1 MKRKITL
8 LILSIVMGSLAMIA
22 QNILDLSGKNPSL
35 KIKEYTIY
43 FKEYNKN
50 NFIIDAK
57 DSITISK
64 TVFAKNGN
72 EAKRA
77 EIKDGRKL
85 LTKKDSV
92 KKDISD
98 IIKISPKSILTITW
112 GQKTW
117 TFKMKGNEMN
127 SSNNKTN
134 QNVKTNEFQDGS
146 NSIWDIIIGIIIG
159 VVISAI
165 GFCWLKKYR
174 KTNSK
179 SKESTQKTTAEDKAL
194 TTEVKNE
201 KENASINQP
210 AKASDVQV
218 EEKNEEANKEN
229 PNDETW
235 ATNDINKIENA
246 LDEQIATIIKGYEI
260 DIFNEYSNRNSKIEK
275 LQEILSIYF
284 NLLNDKKHIS
294 KELCGSENA
303 DTQQILTKIKEL
315 KTVKTSSE
323 SNYNR
328 VIAISDIERL
338 IKADEIS
345 KSIYNDETNGEF
357 EAKIKQLLDK
367 LCKKVKESIDTKSV
381 DGRHEAQKYVIEQL
395 KINGFDSYFA
405 SNTPLKS
412 GLEKIKADIE
422 KSKSSMA
429 TSNSVNT
436 DDVTTNHSS
445 NFESFLEE
453 LHSQLP
459 EISDNIGTFD
469 DLVNVIKDLIKN
481 HLNVEKDTSISF
493 ENTEEISIAN
503 FLKEVGMQ
511 PTASQEDAI
520 KQIKDALVK
529 VNELDEICKQYG
541 TNKAKGLVD
550 AIKEHIY
557 KSIKG
562 QLESKNETKEIIAS
576 CHTTEGIVKELSDAY
591 IEVGIEKK
599 KLEEEQKEMT
609 TNLKEACANEGNSES
624 MEDSNMNKMFK
635 AYQDAVCQKIATEK
649 ANVETLQQKVS
660 SKQEIIDSNNKTFS
674 NMLSEMNEV
683 MKKDI
688 HDIQASI
695 AGSFIR
701 PCDMTLKPQCDENQ
715 SLLREAFKKFS
726 MKLQATEA
734 IGNYAELYHKVQDI
748 IEEDITNEYG
758 LTNVLS
764 RYYSYSCLPFM
775 TDQAREYGM
784 RIDHESMMCA
794 YNALS
799 HLANRFGLQLI
810 VPNLFADRISD
821 GEYKDCTGENYGDL
835 ENLCP
840 GVANYVLEIS
850 NSDKQN
856 YITDLVRVGYKKDY
870 KVKQKAM
877 VIVAQ

>member
-8 LILSIVMGSLAMIA
+8 LILSVVMGSLTIIA
-22 QNILDLSGKNPSL
+22 QNVLDLSGKNPSL
-35 KIKEYTIY
+35 KIKDNTIDIK
-43 FKEYNKN
+43 KEPKN
-50 NFIIDAK
+50 IFIIDAK

-64 TVFAKNGN
+64 IVFVKNGN
-72 EAKRA
+72 EAKRV
-77 EIKDGRKL
+77 EIKEGGNL
-85 LTKKDSV
+85 LIKKDSV
-92 KKDISD
+92 KNDISQ
-98 IIKISPKSILTITW
+98 IIKISPKSILTVTW
-112 GQKTW
+112 GKNTW
-117 TFKMKGNEMN
+117 TFKMKDNNMEL
-127 SSNNKTN
+127 SRNKTGEN
-134 QNVKTNEFQDGS
+134 TKTKEVQDKP
-146 NSIWDIIIGIIIG
+146 NSILYIIIVIIIG
-159 VVISAI
+159 VVISVF
-165 GFCWLKKYR
+165 GFCWFKRNKR
-174 KTNSK
+174 TSSK
-179 SKESTQKTTAEDKAL
+179 SKGGASKATAEAK
-194 TTEVKNE
+194 TSTKEVKDDAKITQSAKPSDIQVKVEDENDKEDSNNE
-201 KENASINQP
+201 TS
-210 AKASDVQV
+210 
-218 EEKNEEANKEN
+218 
-229 PNDETW
+229 
-235 ATNDINKIENA
+235 ATDDINETENE
-246 LDEQIATIIKGYEI
+246 LDKQIAIVIKGFEEEF
-260 DIFNEYSNRNSKIEK
+260 FNDCNDRNSKIEK
-275 LQEILSIYF
+275 LQEILSIHF
-284 NLLNDKKHIS
+284 NLLNDKKRIS
-294 KELCGSENA
+294 KELCGNDNS
-303 DTQQILTKIKEL
+303 DTQQILIEIKEL
-315 KTVKTSSE
+315 KVAKTSSE
-323 SNYNR
+323 SKNNNI
-328 VIAISDIERL
+328 IAVSKIEHL
-338 IKADEIS
+338 IKANEIS
-345 KSIYNDETNGEF
+345 KSIYNDETNGDF
-357 EAKIKQLLDK
+357 DVRFKQLLEK
-367 LCKKVKESIDTKSV
+367 LCKKVQDSIDTKSA
-381 DGRHEAQKYVIEQL
+381 DGRYEAQKYVIEQL
-395 KINGFDSYFA
+395 KINGFDRYFA
-405 SNTPLKS
+405 SNTTLKS
-412 GLEKIKADIE
+412 GLEKIKVDID
-422 KSKSSMA
+422 KGKSSRT
-429 TSNSVNT
+429 TSNPDNT
-436 DDVTTNHSS
+436 DDATTNHPLD
-445 NFESFLEE
+445 FERFAKK

-459 EISDNIGTFD
+459 EISDNINSLD
-469 DLVNVIKDLIKN
+469 DLVEFIKDLIKN
-481 HLNVEKDTSISF
+481 HQNAERDITNSS
-493 ENTEEISIAN
+493 ENTAETAISN
-503 FLKEVGMQ
+503 FLKEVGMH
-511 PTASQEDAI
+511 PIASQEDAI
-520 KQIKDALVK
+520 KQIKEAIAK
-529 VNELDEICKQYG
+529 VTKLDNICKQYG
-541 TNKAKGLVD
+541 IDNAEGLLD
-550 AIKEHIY
+550 AIKKHIY

-599 KLEEEQKEMT
+599 KLEEERKEMT
-609 TNLKEACANEGNSES
+609 TNLKEAYTNVGNSES
-624 MEDSNMNKMFK
+624 TEDSNMNEMFK

-649 ANVETLQQKVS
+649 ANVETLQQEVS
-660 SKQEIIDSNNKTFS
+660 AKQEIIKSNHKTFS
-674 NMLSEMNEV
+674 NMLSGMNEV

-688 HDIQASI
+688 DDIQASI
-695 AGSFIR
+695 AGPFIR

>member
-8 LILSIVMGSLAMIA
+8 LILSVVMGSLTIIA
-22 QNILDLSGKNPSL
+22 QNVLDLSGKNPSL
-35 KIKEYTIY
+35 KIKDTIDIK
-43 FKEYNKN
+43 KEHKN
-50 NFIIDAK
+50 IFIIDAK

-64 TVFAKNGN
+64 IVFVKNGN
-72 EAKRA
+72 EAKHV
-77 EIKDGRKL
+77 EIKEGGNL
-85 LTKKDSV
+85 LIKMDSV
-92 KKDISD
+92 KNDISKT
-98 IIKISPKSILTITW
+98 IKISPKSILTVTW
-112 GQKTW
+112 GKNTW
-117 TFKMKGNEMN
+117 TFKMKDNNMKLGR
-127 SSNNKTN
+127 NKTGEN
-134 QNVKTNEFQDGS
+134 TKTKEVQDKP
-146 NSIWDIIIGIIIG
+146 NSILYIIIVIIIG
-159 VVISAI
+159 VVISVF
-165 GFCWLKKYR
+165 GFCWFKRNKR
-174 KTNSK
+174 TSSK
-179 SKESTQKTTAEDKAL
+179 SKGGAPKATAEAKTSTIEIKDDANITQSTKPSDIQ
-194 TTEVKNE
+194 VKVE
-201 KENASINQP
+201 DEN
-210 AKASDVQV
+210 
-218 EEKNEEANKEN
+218 NKEDSN
-229 PNDETW
+229 NETS
-235 ATNDINKIENA
+235 ATDDINETENE
-246 LDEQIATIIKGYEI
+246 LDKQIATVIKGFEEEF
-260 DIFNEYSNRNSKIEK
+260 FNDCNDRNSKIEK
-275 LQEILSIYF
+275 LQEILSIHF

-294 KELCGSENA
+294 KELCGNDNS
-303 DTQQILTKIKEL
+303 DTQQILIEIKEL
-315 KTVKTSSE
+315 KVAKTSSE
-323 SNYNR
+323 SKNNNI
-328 VIAISDIERL
+328 IAVSKIEHL
-338 IKADEIS
+338 IKANEIS
-345 KSIYNDETNGEF
+345 KSIYNDETNGDF
-357 EAKIKQLLDK
+357 DVRFKQLLEK
-367 LCKKVKESIDTKSV
+367 LCKKVQDSIDTKSA
-381 DGRHEAQKYVIEQL
+381 DGRYEAQKYVIEQL
-395 KINGFDSYFA
+395 KINGFDRYFA
-405 SNTPLKS
+405 SNTTLKS
-412 GLEKIKADIE
+412 GLEKIKVDID
-422 KSKSSMA
+422 KGKSSRT
-429 TSNSVNT
+429 TSNPDNT
-436 DDVTTNHSS
+436 DDATTNHPLD
-445 NFESFLEE
+445 FERFAKK

-459 EISDNIGTFD
+459 EISDNINSLD
-469 DLVNVIKDLIKN
+469 DLVEFIKDLIKN
-481 HLNVEKDTSISF
+481 HQNAERNITNSS
-493 ENTEEISIAN
+493 ENTEETAISN
-503 FLKEVGMQ
+503 FLKEVGMH

-520 KQIKDALVK
+520 KQIKEAIAK
-529 VNELDEICKQYG
+529 VTKLDNICKQYG
-541 TNKAKGLVD
+541 IDNAEGLLD
-550 AIKEHIY
+550 AIKKHIY

-576 CHTTEGIVKELSDAY
+576 CHTTEAIVKELSDAY

-599 KLEEEQKEMT
+599 KLEEERKEMT
-609 TNLKEACANEGNSES
+609 TNLKEAYTNVGNSES
-624 MEDSNMNKMFK
+624 TEDSNMNEMFK

-649 ANVETLQQKVS
+649 ANVETLQQEVS
-660 SKQEIIDSNNKTFS
+660 AKQEIIKSNHKTFS
-674 NMLSEMNEV
+674 NMLSGMNEV

-688 HDIQASI
+688 DDIQASI
-695 AGSFIR
+695 AGPFIR

>member
-8 LILSIVMGSLAMIA
+8 LILSVVMGSLTIIA
-22 QNILDLSGKNPSL
+22 QNVLDLSGKNPSL
-35 KIKEYTIY
+35 KIKDTIDIK
-43 FKEYNKN
+43 KEHKN
-50 NFIIDAK
+50 IFIIDAK

-64 TVFAKNGN
+64 IIFVKNGN
-72 EAKRA
+72 EAKRV
-77 EIKDGRKL
+77 EIKEGGNL
-85 LTKKDSV
+85 LIKMDSA
-92 KKDISD
+92 KNDISKT
-98 IIKISPKSILTITW
+98 IKISPKSILTVTW
-112 GQKTW
+112 GKNTW
-117 TFKMKGNEMN
+117 TFKMKDNNMKL
-127 SSNNKTN
+127 SRNKTGEN
-134 QNVKTNEFQDGS
+134 TKTKEVQDKP
-146 NSIWDIIIGIIIG
+146 NSILYTMIVIIIG
-159 VVISAI
+159 VVISI
-165 GFCWLKKYR
+165 FGFCWFKRNKS
-174 KTNSK
+174 TSSK
-179 SKESTQKTTAEDKAL
+179 SKGGAPKATAEAKTSTIEIKDDANITQSAKPSDIQVKVEDENDK
-194 TTEVKNE
+194 EDSNNE
-201 KENASINQP
+201 TS
-210 AKASDVQV
+210 
-218 EEKNEEANKEN
+218 
-229 PNDETW
+229 
-235 ATNDINKIENA
+235 ATDDINETENE
-246 LDEQIATIIKGYEI
+246 LDKQIATVIKGFEEEF
-260 DIFNEYSNRNSKIEK
+260 FNDCNDRNSKIEK
-275 LQEILSIYF
+275 LQEILSIHF
-284 NLLNDKKHIS
+284 NLLNDKKRIS
-294 KELCGSENA
+294 KELCGNDNS
-303 DTQQILTKIKEL
+303 DTQQILIEIKEL
-315 KTVKTSSE
+315 KVTKTSSE
-323 SNYNR
+323 SNNNI
-328 VIAISDIERL
+328 VAVSKIEHL
-338 IKADEIS
+338 IKANEIS
-345 KSIYNDETNGEF
+345 KSIYNDETNGDF
-357 EAKIKQLLDK
+357 DVRFKQLLEK
-367 LCKKVKESIDTKSV
+367 LCKKVQDSIDTKSA
-381 DGRHEAQKYVIEQL
+381 DGRYAAQKYVIEQL
-395 KINGFDSYFA
+395 KINGFDRYFA
-405 SNTPLKS
+405 SNTTLKS
-412 GLEKIKADIE
+412 GLEKIKVDIE
-422 KSKSSMA
+422 KGKSSRT
-429 TSNSVNT
+429 TSNPDNT
-436 DDVTTNHSS
+436 DDATTNHPLD
-445 NFESFLEE
+445 FERFAKE

-459 EISDNIGTFD
+459 EISDNINSLD
-469 DLVNVIKDLIKN
+469 DLVEFIKDLIKN
-481 HLNVEKDTSISF
+481 HQNAERDFTNSS
-493 ENTEEISIAN
+493 ENTEETDISN
-503 FLKEVGMQ
+503 FLKEVGMH

-520 KQIKDALVK
+520 KQIKEAIAK
-529 VNELDEICKQYG
+529 VTKLDNICKQYG
-541 TNKAKGLVD
+541 IDNAEGLLD
-550 AIKEHIY
+550 AIKKHIY

-599 KLEEEQKEMT
+599 KLEDERKEMT
-609 TNLKEACANEGNSES
+609 TNLKEAYTKVGNSES
-624 MEDSNMNKMFK
+624 TEDSNMNEMFK

-649 ANVETLQQKVS
+649 ANVETLQQEVS
-660 SKQEIIDSNNKTFS
+660 AKQEIIKSNHKTFN
-674 NMLSEMNEV
+674 NMLSGMNEV

-688 HDIQASI
+688 DDIQASI

-734 IGNYAELYHKVQDI
+734 IGNYTELYHKVQDI

-870 KVKQKAM
+870 EVKQKAM

>member
-8 LILSIVMGSLAMIA
+8 LILSVVMGSLTIIA
-22 QNILDLSGKNPSL
+22 QNVLDLSGKNPSL
-35 KIKEYTIY
+35 KIKDTIDIK
-43 FKEYNKN
+43 KEHKN
-50 NFIIDAK
+50 IFIIDAK

-64 TVFAKNGN
+64 IIFVKNGN
-72 EAKRA
+72 EAKRV
-77 EIKDGRKL
+77 EIKEGGNL
-85 LTKKDSV
+85 LIKMDSV
-92 KKDISD
+92 KNDISKT
-98 IIKISPKSILTITW
+98 IKISPKSILTVTW
-112 GQKTW
+112 GKNTW
-117 TFKMKGNEMN
+117 TFKMKDNNMKLN
-127 SSNNKTN
+127 RNKTGEN
-134 QNVKTNEFQDGS
+134 TKTKEVQDKP
-146 NSIWDIIIGIIIG
+146 NSILYTMIVIIIG
-159 VVISAI
+159 VVISI
-165 GFCWLKKYR
+165 FGFCWFKRNKR
-174 KTNSK
+174 TSSK
-179 SKESTQKTTAEDKAL
+179 SKGGAPKATAEAKTSTIEIKDDANITQSAKPSDIQVKVEDENDK
-194 TTEVKNE
+194 EDSNNE
-201 KENASINQP
+201 TS
-210 AKASDVQV
+210 
-218 EEKNEEANKEN
+218 
-229 PNDETW
+229 
-235 ATNDINKIENA
+235 ATDDINETENE
-246 LDEQIATIIKGYEI
+246 LDKQIATVIKGFEEEF
-260 DIFNEYSNRNSKIEK
+260 FNDCNDRNSKIEK
-275 LQEILSIYF
+275 LQEILSIHF
-284 NLLNDKKHIS
+284 NLLNDKKRIS
-294 KELCGSENA
+294 KELCGNDNS
-303 DTQQILTKIKEL
+303 DTQQILIEIKEL
-315 KTVKTSSE
+315 KVAKTSSG
-323 SNYNR
+323 SNNNI
-328 VIAISDIERL
+328 VAVSKIEHL
-338 IKADEIS
+338 IKANEIS
-345 KSIYNDETNGEF
+345 KSIYNDETNGDF
-357 EAKIKQLLDK
+357 DVRFKQLLEK
-367 LCKKVKESIDTKSV
+367 LCKKVQDSIDTKSA
-381 DGRHEAQKYVIEQL
+381 DGRYAAQKYVIEQL
-395 KINGFDSYFA
+395 KINGFDRYFA
-405 SNTPLKS
+405 SNTTLKS
-412 GLEKIKADIE
+412 GLEKIKVDIE
-422 KSKSSMA
+422 KGKSSRT
-429 TSNSVNT
+429 TSNPDNT
-436 DDVTTNHSS
+436 DDATTNHPLD
-445 NFESFLEE
+445 FERFAKE

-459 EISDNIGTFD
+459 EISDNINSLD
-469 DLVNVIKDLIKN
+469 DLVEFIKDLIKN
-481 HLNVEKDTSISF
+481 HQNAERDFTNSS
-493 ENTEEISIAN
+493 ENTEETAISN
-503 FLKEVGMQ
+503 FLKEVGMH

-520 KQIKDALVK
+520 KQIKEAIAK
-529 VNELDEICKQYG
+529 VTKLDNICKQYG
-541 TNKAKGLVD
+541 IDNAEGLLD
-550 AIKEHIY
+550 AIKKHIY

-599 KLEEEQKEMT
+599 KLEDERKEMT
-609 TNLKEACANEGNSES
+609 TNLKEAYTKVGNSES
-624 MEDSNMNKMFK
+624 TEDSNMNEMFK

-649 ANVETLQQKVS
+649 ANVETLQQEVS
-660 SKQEIIDSNNKTFS
+660 AKQEIIKSNHKTFN
-674 NMLSEMNEV
+674 NMLSGMNEV

-688 HDIQASI
+688 DDIQASI

-734 IGNYAELYHKVQDI
+734 IGNYTELYHKVQDI

-870 KVKQKAM
+870 EVKQKAM

>member
-8 LILSIVMGSLAMIA
+8 LILSVVMGSLTIIA
-22 QNILDLSGKNPSL
+22 QNVLDLSGKNPSL
-35 KIKEYTIY
+35 KIKDTIDIK
-43 FKEYNKN
+43 KEHKN
-50 NFIIDAK
+50 IFIIDAK

-64 TVFAKNGN
+64 IVFVKNGN
-72 EAKRA
+72 EAKRV
-77 EIKDGRKL
+77 EIKEGGNL
-85 LTKKDSV
+85 LIKMDSV
-92 KKDISD
+92 KNDISKT
-98 IIKISPKSILTITW
+98 IKISPKSILTVTW
-112 GQKTW
+112 GKNTW
-117 TFKMKGNEMN
+117 TFKMKDNNMKLN
-127 SSNNKTN
+127 RNKTGEN
-134 QNVKTNEFQDGS
+134 TKTKEVQDKP
-146 NSIWDIIIGIIIG
+146 NSILYIIIVIIIG
-159 VVISAI
+159 VVISVF
-165 GFCWLKKYR
+165 GFCWFKRNKR
-174 KTNSK
+174 TSSK
-179 SKESTQKTTAEDKAL
+179 SKGGAPEAKTSTIEIKDDVNITQSAKPSDIQVKVEDENDK
-194 TTEVKNE
+194 EDSNNE
-201 KENASINQP
+201 TS
-210 AKASDVQV
+210 
-218 EEKNEEANKEN
+218 
-229 PNDETW
+229 
-235 ATNDINKIENA
+235 ATDDINETENE
-246 LDEQIATIIKGYEI
+246 LDKQIATVIKGFEEEF
-260 DIFNEYSNRNSKIEK
+260 FNDCNDRNSKIEK
-275 LQEILSIYF
+275 LQEILSIHF

-294 KELCGSENA
+294 KELCGNDNS
-303 DTQQILTKIKEL
+303 DTQQILIEIKEL
-315 KTVKTSSE
+315 KVAKTKVE
-323 SNYNR
+323 SKNNNI
-328 VIAISDIERL
+328 IAVSKIEHL
-338 IKADEIS
+338 IKANEIS
-345 KSIYNDETNGEF
+345 KSIYNDETNGDF
-357 EAKIKQLLDK
+357 DVRFKQLLEK
-367 LCKKVKESIDTKSV
+367 LCKKIQDSIDTKSA
-381 DGRHEAQKYVIEQL
+381 DGRYEAQKYVIEQL
-395 KINGFDSYFA
+395 KINGFDRYFA
-405 SNTPLKS
+405 SNTTLKS
-412 GLEKIKADIE
+412 GLEKIKVDID
-422 KSKSSMA
+422 KGKSSRT
-429 TSNSVNT
+429 TSNPDNT
-436 DDVTTNHSS
+436 DDATTNHPLD
-445 NFESFLEE
+445 FERFVKK

-459 EISDNIGTFD
+459 EISDNINSLD
-469 DLVNVIKDLIKN
+469 DLVEFIKDLIKN
-481 HLNVEKDTSISF
+481 HQNAERDITNSS
-493 ENTEEISIAN
+493 ENTEETAISN
-503 FLKEVGMQ
+503 FLKEVGMH

-520 KQIKDALVK
+520 KQIKEAIAK
-529 VNELDEICKQYG
+529 VTKLDNICKQYG
-541 TNKAKGLVD
+541 IDNAEGLLD
-550 AIKEHIY
+550 AIKKHIY

-688 HDIQASI
+688 HDIQASV

-726 MKLQATEA
+726 KNLLTTDA
-734 IGNYAELYHKVQDI
+734 IDNYAELYRKVQDI

-775 TDQAREYGM
+775 TDQTREYGM

-810 VPNLFADRISD
+810 IPNLFADRISD
-821 GEYKDCTGENYGDL
+821 GEYKDCTGEKYGDL

-850 NSDKQN
+850 NSNKQN
-856 YITDLVRVGYKKDY
+856 YITDLVRIGYKKNNE
-870 KVKQKAM
+870 VKQKAM
-877 VIVAQ
+877 VIVA

>member
-8 LILSIVMGSLAMIA
+8 LILSVVMGSLTIIA
-22 QNILDLSGKNPSL
+22 QNVLDLSGKNPSL
-35 KIKEYTIY
+35 KIKDTIDIK
-43 FKEYNKN
+43 KEHKN
-50 NFIIDAK
+50 IFIIDAK

-64 TVFAKNGN
+64 IIFVKNGN
-72 EAKRA
+72 EAKRV
-77 EIKDGRKL
+77 EIKEGGNL
-85 LTKKDSV
+85 LIKMDSV
-92 KKDISD
+92 KNDISKT
-98 IIKISPKSILTITW
+98 IKISPKSILTVTW
-112 GQKTW
+112 GKNTW
-117 TFKMKGNEMN
+117 TFKMKDNNMKL
-127 SSNNKTN
+127 SRNKTGEN
-134 QNVKTNEFQDGS
+134 TKTKEVQDKP
-146 NSIWDIIIGIIIG
+146 NSILYTMIVIIIG
-159 VVISAI
+159 VVISI
-165 GFCWLKKYR
+165 FGFCWFKRNKS
-174 KTNSK
+174 TSSK
-179 SKESTQKTTAEDKAL
+179 SKGGAPKATAEAKTSTIEIKDDANITQSAKPSDIQVKVEDENDK
-194 TTEVKNE
+194 EDSNNE
-201 KENASINQP
+201 TS
-210 AKASDVQV
+210 
-218 EEKNEEANKEN
+218 
-229 PNDETW
+229 
-235 ATNDINKIENA
+235 ATDDINETENE
-246 LDEQIATIIKGYEI
+246 LDKQIATVIKGFEEEF
-260 DIFNEYSNRNSKIEK
+260 FNDCNDRNSKIEK
-275 LQEILSIYF
+275 LQEILSIHF
-284 NLLNDKKHIS
+284 NLLNDKKRIS
-294 KELCGSENA
+294 KELCGNDNS
-303 DTQQILTKIKEL
+303 DTQQILIEIKEL
-315 KTVKTSSE
+315 KVTKTSSE
-323 SNYNR
+323 SNNNI
-328 VIAISDIERL
+328 VAVSKIEHL
-338 IKADEIS
+338 IKANEIS
-345 KSIYNDETNGEF
+345 KSIYNDETNGDF
-357 EAKIKQLLDK
+357 DVRFKQLLEK
-367 LCKKVKESIDTKSV
+367 LCKKVQDSIDTKSA
-381 DGRHEAQKYVIEQL
+381 DGRYAAQKYVIEQL
-395 KINGFDSYFA
+395 KINGFDRYFA
-405 SNTPLKS
+405 SNTTLKS
-412 GLEKIKADIE
+412 GLEKIKVDIE
-422 KSKSSMA
+422 KGKSSRT
-429 TSNSVNT
+429 TSNPDNT
-436 DDVTTNHSS
+436 DDATTNHPLD
-445 NFESFLEE
+445 FERFAKE

-459 EISDNIGTFD
+459 EISDNINSLD
-469 DLVNVIKDLIKN
+469 NLVEFIKDLIKN
-481 HLNVEKDTSISF
+481 HQNAERDFTNSS
-493 ENTEEISIAN
+493 ENTEETDISN
-503 FLKEVGMQ
+503 FLKEIGMH

-520 KQIKDALVK
+520 KQIKEAIAK
-529 VNELDEICKQYG
+529 VTKLDNICKQYG
-541 TNKAKGLVD
+541 IDNAEGLLD
-550 AIKEHIY
+550 AIKKHIY

-599 KLEEEQKEMT
+599 KLEDERKEMT
-609 TNLKEACANEGNSES
+609 TNLKEAYTKVGNSES
-624 MEDSNMNKMFK
+624 TEDSNMNEMFK

-649 ANVETLQQKVS
+649 ANVETLQQEVS
-660 SKQEIIDSNNKTFS
+660 AKQEIIKSNHKTFN
-674 NMLSEMNEV
+674 NMLSGMNEV

-688 HDIQASI
+688 DDIQASI

-734 IGNYAELYHKVQDI
+734 IGNYTELYHKVQDI

-870 KVKQKAM
+870 EVKQKAM

>member
-8 LILSIVMGSLAMIA
+8 LILSVVMGSLTIIA
-22 QNILDLSGKNPSL
+22 QNVLDLSGKNPSL
-35 KIKEYTIY
+35 KIKDTIDIK
-43 FKEYNKN
+43 KEHKN
-50 NFIIDAK
+50 IFIIDAK

-64 TVFAKNGN
+64 IIFVKNGN
-72 EAKRA
+72 EAKRV
-77 EIKDGRKL
+77 EIKEGGNL
-85 LTKKDSV
+85 LIKMDSV
-92 KKDISD
+92 KNDISKT
-98 IIKISPKSILTITW
+98 IKISPKSILTVTW
-112 GQKTW
+112 GKNTW
-117 TFKMKGNEMN
+117 TFKMKDNNMKLN
-127 SSNNKTN
+127 RNKTGEN
-134 QNVKTNEFQDGS
+134 TKTKEVQDKP
-146 NSIWDIIIGIIIG
+146 NSILYTMIVIIIG
-159 VVISAI
+159 VVISI
-165 GFCWLKKYR
+165 FGFCWFKRNKR
-174 KTNSK
+174 TSSK
-179 SKESTQKTTAEDKAL
+179 SKGGAPKATAEAKTSTIEIKDDANITQSAKPSDIQVKVEDENDK
-194 TTEVKNE
+194 EDSNNE
-201 KENASINQP
+201 TS
-210 AKASDVQV
+210 
-218 EEKNEEANKEN
+218 
-229 PNDETW
+229 
-235 ATNDINKIENA
+235 ATDDINETENE
-246 LDEQIATIIKGYEI
+246 LDKQIATVIKGFEEEF
-260 DIFNEYSNRNSKIEK
+260 FNDCNDRNSKIEK
-275 LQEILSIYF
+275 LQEILSIHF
-284 NLLNDKKHIS
+284 NLLNDKKRIS
-294 KELCGSENA
+294 KELCGNDNS
-303 DTQQILTKIKEL
+303 DTQQILIEIKEL
-315 KTVKTSSE
+315 KVAKTSSE
-323 SNYNR
+323 SNNNI
-328 VIAISDIERL
+328 VAVSKIEHL
-338 IKADEIS
+338 IKANEIS
-345 KSIYNDETNGEF
+345 KSIYNDETNGDF
-357 EAKIKQLLDK
+357 DVRFKQLLEK
-367 LCKKVKESIDTKSV
+367 LCKKVQDSIDTKSA
-381 DGRHEAQKYVIEQL
+381 DGRYAAQKYVIEQL
-395 KINGFDSYFA
+395 KINGFDRYFA
-405 SNTPLKS
+405 SNTTLKS
-412 GLEKIKADIE
+412 GLEKIKVDIE
-422 KSKSSMA
+422 KSKSSRT
-429 TSNSVNT
+429 TSNPDNT
-436 DDVTTNHSS
+436 DDATTNHPLD
-445 NFESFLEE
+445 FERFAKE

-459 EISDNIGTFD
+459 EISDNINSLD
-469 DLVNVIKDLIKN
+469 DLVEFIKDLIKN
-481 HLNVEKDTSISF
+481 HQNAERDFTNSS
-493 ENTEEISIAN
+493 ENTEETAISN
-503 FLKEVGMQ
+503 FLKEVGMH

-520 KQIKDALVK
+520 KQIKEAIAK
-529 VNELDEICKQYG
+529 VTKLDNICKQYG
-541 TNKAKGLVD
+541 IDNAEGLLD
-550 AIKEHIY
+550 AIKKHIY

-599 KLEEEQKEMT
+599 KLEDERKEMT
-609 TNLKEACANEGNSES
+609 TNLKEAYTKVGNSES
-624 MEDSNMNKMFK
+624 TEDSNMNEMFK

-649 ANVETLQQKVS
+649 ANVETLQQEVS
-660 SKQEIIDSNNKTFS
+660 AKQEIIKSNHKTFN
-674 NMLSEMNEV
+674 NMLSGMNEV

-688 HDIQASI
+688 DDIQASI

-734 IGNYAELYHKVQDI
+734 IGNYTELYHKVQDI

-870 KVKQKAM
+870 EVKQKAM

>member
-8 LILSIVMGSLAMIA
+8 LILSVVMGSLTIIA
-22 QNILDLSGKNPSL
+22 QNVLDLSGKNPSL
-35 KIKEYTIY
+35 KIKDNTIDIK
-43 FKEYNKN
+43 KESKN
-50 NFIIDAK
+50 IFIIDAK

-64 TVFAKNGN
+64 IVFVKNGN
-72 EAKRA
+72 EAKRV
-77 EIKDGRKL
+77 EIKEGGNL
-85 LTKKDSV
+85 LIKKDSV
-92 KKDISD
+92 KNDISQ
-98 IIKISPKSILTITW
+98 IIKISPKSILTVTW
-112 GQKTW
+112 GKNTW
-117 TFKMKGNEMN
+117 TFKMKDNNMEL
-127 SSNNKTN
+127 SRNKTGEN
-134 QNVKTNEFQDGS
+134 TKTKEVQDKP
-146 NSIWDIIIGIIIG
+146 NSILYIIIVIIIG
-159 VVISAI
+159 VVISVF
-165 GFCWLKKYR
+165 GFCWFKRNKR
-174 KTNSK
+174 TSSK
-179 SKESTQKTTAEDKAL
+179 SKGGASKATAEAK
-194 TTEVKNE
+194 TSTKEVKDDAKITQSAKPSDIQVKVEDENDKEDSNNE
-201 KENASINQP
+201 TS
-210 AKASDVQV
+210 
-218 EEKNEEANKEN
+218 
-229 PNDETW
+229 
-235 ATNDINKIENA
+235 ATDDINETENE
-246 LDEQIATIIKGYEI
+246 LDKQIAIVIKGFEEEF
-260 DIFNEYSNRNSKIEK
+260 FNDCNDRNSKIEK
-275 LQEILSIYF
+275 LQEILSIHF
-284 NLLNDKKHIS
+284 NLLNDKKRIS
-294 KELCGSENA
+294 KELCGNDNS
-303 DTQQILTKIKEL
+303 DTQQILIEIKEL
-315 KTVKTSSE
+315 KVAKTSSE
-323 SNYNR
+323 SKNNNI
-328 VIAISDIERL
+328 IAVSKIEHL
-338 IKADEIS
+338 IKANEIS
-345 KSIYNDETNGEF
+345 KSIYNDETNGDF
-357 EAKIKQLLDK
+357 DVRFKQLLEK
-367 LCKKVKESIDTKSV
+367 LCKKVQDSIDTKSA
-381 DGRHEAQKYVIEQL
+381 DGRYEAQKYVIEQL
-395 KINGFDSYFA
+395 KINGFDRYFA
-405 SNTPLKS
+405 SNTTLKS
-412 GLEKIKADIE
+412 GLEKIKVDID
-422 KSKSSMA
+422 KGKSSRT
-429 TSNSVNT
+429 TSNPDNT
-436 DDVTTNHSS
+436 DDATTNHPLD
-445 NFESFLEE
+445 FERFAKK

-459 EISDNIGTFD
+459 EISDNINSLD
-469 DLVNVIKDLIKN
+469 DLVEFIKDLIKN
-481 HLNVEKDTSISF
+481 HQNAERDITNSS
-493 ENTEEISIAN
+493 ENTAETAISN
-503 FLKEVGMQ
+503 FLKEVGMH
-511 PTASQEDAI
+511 PIASQEDAI
-520 KQIKDALVK
+520 KQIKEAIAK
-529 VNELDEICKQYG
+529 VTKLDNICKQYG
-541 TNKAKGLVD
+541 IDNAEGLLD
-550 AIKEHIY
+550 AIKKHIY

-599 KLEEEQKEMT
+599 KLEEERKEMT
-609 TNLKEACANEGNSES
+609 TNLKEAYTNVGNSES
-624 MEDSNMNKMFK
+624 TEDSNMNEMFK

-649 ANVETLQQKVS
+649 ANVETLQQEVS
-660 SKQEIIDSNNKTFS
+660 AKQEIIKSNHKTFS
-674 NMLSEMNEV
+674 NMLSGMNEV

-688 HDIQASI
+688 DDIQASI
-695 AGSFIR
+695 AGPFIR

>member
-8 LILSIVMGSLAMIA
+8 LILSVVMGSLTIIA
-22 QNILDLSGKNPSL
+22 QNVLDLSGKNPSL
-35 KIKEYTIY
+35 KIKDTIDIK
-43 FKEYNKN
+43 KEHKN
-50 NFIIDAK
+50 IFIIDAK

-64 TVFAKNGN
+64 IIFVKNGN
-72 EAKRA
+72 EAKRV
-77 EIKDGRKL
+77 EIKEGGNL
-85 LTKKDSV
+85 LIKMDSV
-92 KKDISD
+92 KNDISKT
-98 IIKISPKSILTITW
+98 IKISPKSILTVTW
-112 GQKTW
+112 GKNTW
-117 TFKMKGNEMN
+117 TFKMKDNNMKLN
-127 SSNNKTN
+127 RNKTGEN
-134 QNVKTNEFQDGS
+134 TKTKEVQDKP
-146 NSIWDIIIGIIIG
+146 NSILYTMIVIIIG
-159 VVISAI
+159 VVISI
-165 GFCWLKKYR
+165 FGFCWFKRNKR
-174 KTNSK
+174 TSSK
-179 SKESTQKTTAEDKAL
+179 SKGGAPKATAEAKTSTIEIKDDANITQSAKPSDIQVKVEDKNDK
-194 TTEVKNE
+194 EDSNNE
-201 KENASINQP
+201 TS
-210 AKASDVQV
+210 
-218 EEKNEEANKEN
+218 
-229 PNDETW
+229 
-235 ATNDINKIENA
+235 ATDDINETENE
-246 LDEQIATIIKGYEI
+246 LDKQIATVIKGFEEEF
-260 DIFNEYSNRNSKIEK
+260 FNDCNDRNSKIEK
-275 LQEILSIYF
+275 LQEILSIHF
-284 NLLNDKKHIS
+284 NLLNDKKRIS
-294 KELCGSENA
+294 KELCGNDNS
-303 DTQQILTKIKEL
+303 DTQQILIEIKEL
-315 KTVKTSSE
+315 KVAKTSSE
-323 SNYNR
+323 SNNNI
-328 VIAISDIERL
+328 VAVSKIEHL
-338 IKADEIS
+338 IKANEIS
-345 KSIYNDETNGEF
+345 KSIYNDETNGDF
-357 EAKIKQLLDK
+357 DVRFKQLLEK
-367 LCKKVKESIDTKSV
+367 LCKKVQDSIDTKSA
-381 DGRHEAQKYVIEQL
+381 DGRYAAQKYVIEQL
-395 KINGFDSYFA
+395 KINGFDRYFA
-405 SNTPLKS
+405 SNTTLKS
-412 GLEKIKADIE
+412 GLEKIKVDIE
-422 KSKSSMA
+422 KGKSSRT
-429 TSNSVNT
+429 TSNPDNT
-436 DDVTTNHSS
+436 DDATTNHPLD
-445 NFESFLEE
+445 FERFAKE

-459 EISDNIGTFD
+459 EISDNINSLD
-469 DLVNVIKDLIKN
+469 DLVEFIKDLIKKHQN
-481 HLNVEKDTSISF
+481 AERDFTNSS
-493 ENTEEISIAN
+493 ENTEETAISN
-503 FLKEVGMQ
+503 FLKEVGMP

-520 KQIKDALVK
+520 KQIKEAIAK
-529 VNELDEICKQYG
+529 VTKLDNICKQYG
-541 TNKAKGLVD
+541 IDNAEGLLD
-550 AIKEHIY
+550 AIKKHIY

-599 KLEEEQKEMT
+599 KLEDERKEMT
-609 TNLKEACANEGNSES
+609 TNLKEAYTKVGNSES
-624 MEDSNMNKMFK
+624 TEDSNMNEMFK

-649 ANVETLQQKVS
+649 ANVETLQQEVS
-660 SKQEIIDSNNKTFS
+660 AKQEIIKSNHKTFN
-674 NMLSEMNEV
+674 NMLSGMNEV

-688 HDIQASI
+688 DDIQASI

-734 IGNYAELYHKVQDI
+734 IGNYTELYHKVQDI

-870 KVKQKAM
+870 EVKQKAM

>member
-1 MKRKITL
+1 
-8 LILSIVMGSLAMIA
+8 MGSLTIIA
-22 QNILDLSGKNPSL
+22 QNVLDLSGKNPSL
-35 KIKEYTIY
+35 KIKDNTIDIK
-43 FKEYNKN
+43 KEPKN
-50 NFIIDAK
+50 IFIIDAK

-64 TVFAKNGN
+64 IVFVKNGN
-72 EAKRA
+72 EAKHV
-77 EIKDGRKL
+77 EIKEGGNL
-85 LTKKDSV
+85 LIKMDSV
-92 KKDISD
+92 KNDISKT
-98 IIKISPKSILTITW
+98 IKISPKSILTVTW
-112 GQKTW
+112 GKNTW
-117 TFKMKGNEMN
+117 TFKMKDNNMEL
-127 SSNNKTN
+127 SRNKTGEN
-134 QNVKTNEFQDGS
+134 TKTKEVQDKP
-146 NSIWDIIIGIIIG
+146 NSILYIIIVIIIG
-159 VVISAI
+159 VVISVF
-165 GFCWLKKYR
+165 GFCWFKRNKR
-174 KTNSK
+174 TSSK
-179 SKESTQKTTAEDKAL
+179 SKGGASKATAEAK
-194 TTEVKNE
+194 TSTKEVKDDAKITQSAKPSDIQVKVE
-201 KENASINQP
+201 DEN
-210 AKASDVQV
+210 
-218 EEKNEEANKEN
+218 NKEDSN
-229 PNDETW
+229 NETS
-235 ATNDINKIENA
+235 ATDDINETENE
-246 LDEQIATIIKGYEI
+246 LDKQIATVIKGFEEEF
-260 DIFNEYSNRNSKIEK
+260 FNDCNDRNSKIEK
-275 LQEILSIYF
+275 LQEILSIHF

-294 KELCGSENA
+294 KELCGNDNS
-303 DTQQILTKIKEL
+303 DTQQILIEIKEL
-315 KTVKTSSE
+315 KVAKTSSE
-323 SNYNR
+323 SKNNNI
-328 VIAISDIERL
+328 IAVSKIEHL
-338 IKADEIS
+338 IKANEIS
-345 KSIYNDETNGEF
+345 KSIYNDETNGDF
-357 EAKIKQLLDK
+357 DVRFKQLLEK
-367 LCKKVKESIDTKSV
+367 LCKKVQDSIDTKSA
-381 DGRHEAQKYVIEQL
+381 DGRYEAQKYVIEQL
-395 KINGFDSYFA
+395 KINGFDRYFA
-405 SNTPLKS
+405 SNTTLKS
-412 GLEKIKADIE
+412 GLEKIKVDID
-422 KSKSSMA
+422 KGKSSRT
-429 TSNSVNT
+429 TSNPDNT
-436 DDVTTNHSS
+436 DDATTNHPLD
-445 NFESFLEE
+445 FERFAKK

-459 EISDNIGTFD
+459 EISDNINSLD
-469 DLVNVIKDLIKN
+469 DLVEFIKDLIKN
-481 HLNVEKDTSISF
+481 HQNAERNITNSS
-493 ENTEEISIAN
+493 ENTEETAISN
-503 FLKEVGMQ
+503 FLKEVGMH

-520 KQIKDALVK
+520 KQIKEAIAK
-529 VNELDEICKQYG
+529 VTKLDNICKQYG
-541 TNKAKGLVD
+541 IDNAEGLLD
-550 AIKEHIY
+550 AIKKHIY

-599 KLEEEQKEMT
+599 KLEEERKEMT
-609 TNLKEACANEGNSES
+609 TNLKEAYTNVGNSES
-624 MEDSNMNKMFK
+624 TEDSNMNEMFK

-649 ANVETLQQKVS
+649 ANVETLQQEVS
-660 SKQEIIDSNNKTFS
+660 AKQEIIKSNHKTFS
-674 NMLSEMNEV
+674 NMLSGMNEV

-688 HDIQASI
+688 DDIQASI
-695 AGSFIR
+695 AGPFIR

>member
-1 MKRKITL
+1 
-8 LILSIVMGSLAMIA
+8 MGSLTIIA
-22 QNILDLSGKNPSL
+22 QNVLDLSGKNPSL
-35 KIKEYTIY
+35 KIKDTIDIK
-43 FKEYNKN
+43 KEHKN
-50 NFIIDAK
+50 IFIIDAK

-64 TVFAKNGN
+64 IVFVKNGN
-72 EAKRA
+72 EAKRV
-77 EIKDGRKL
+77 EIKEGGNL
-85 LTKKDSV
+85 LIKMNSV
-92 KKDISD
+92 KNDISKT
-98 IIKISPKSILTITW
+98 IKISPKSILTVTW
-112 GQKTW
+112 GKNTW
-117 TFKMKGNEMN
+117 TFKMKDNNMKLKR
-127 SSNNKTN
+127 NKTGEN
-134 QNVKTNEFQDGS
+134 TKTKEVQDKP
-146 NSIWDIIIGIIIG
+146 NSILYIIIVIIIG
-159 VVISAI
+159 VVISVF
-165 GFCWLKKYR
+165 GFCWFKRNKR
-174 KTNSK
+174 TSSK
-179 SKESTQKTTAEDKAL
+179 SKGGAPKATAE
-194 TTEVKNE
+194 
-201 KENASINQP
+201 
-210 AKASDVQV
+210 AKASTIEIKDDANITQSAKPSDIQV
-218 EEKNEEANKEN
+218 KVEDDNDKEDSNNE
-229 PNDETW
+229 TS
-235 ATNDINKIENA
+235 ATDDINETENE
-246 LDEQIATIIKGYEI
+246 LDKQIATVIKGFEEEF
-260 DIFNEYSNRNSKIEK
+260 FNDCNDRNSKIEK
-275 LQEILSIYF
+275 LQEILSIHF

-294 KELCGSENA
+294 KELCGNDNS
-303 DTQQILTKIKEL
+303 DTQQILIEIKEL
-315 KTVKTSSE
+315 KVAKTSSE
-323 SNYNR
+323 SKNNNI
-328 VIAISDIERL
+328 IAVSKIEHL
-338 IKADEIS
+338 IKANEIS
-345 KSIYNDETNGEF
+345 KSIYNDETNGDF
-357 EAKIKQLLDK
+357 DVRFKQLLEK
-367 LCKKVKESIDTKSV
+367 LCKKVQDSIDTKSA
-381 DGRHEAQKYVIEQL
+381 DGRYEAQKYVIEQL
-395 KINGFDSYFA
+395 KINGFDRYFA
-405 SNTPLKS
+405 SNTTLKS
-412 GLEKIKADIE
+412 GLEKIKVDID
-422 KSKSSMA
+422 KGKSSRT
-429 TSNSVNT
+429 TSNSDNT
-436 DDVTTNHSS
+436 DDATTNHPLD
-445 NFESFLEE
+445 FERFAKK

-459 EISDNIGTFD
+459 EISDNINSLD
-469 DLVNVIKDLIKN
+469 DLVEFIKDLIKN
-481 HLNVEKDTSISF
+481 HQNAERNITNSS
-493 ENTEEISIAN
+493 ENTEETAISN
-503 FLKEVGMQ
+503 FLKEVGMH

-520 KQIKDALVK
+520 KQIKEAIAK
-529 VNELDEICKQYG
+529 VTKLDNICKQYG
-541 TNKAKGLVD
+541 IDNAEGLLD
-550 AIKEHIY
+550 AIKKHIY

-599 KLEEEQKEMT
+599 KLEEERKEMT
-609 TNLKEACANEGNSES
+609 TNLKEAYTNVGNSES
-624 MEDSNMNKMFK
+624 TEDSNMNEMFK

-649 ANVETLQQKVS
+649 ANVETLQQEVS
-660 SKQEIIDSNNKTFS
+660 AKQEIIKSNHKTFS
-674 NMLSEMNEV
+674 NMLSGMNEV

-688 HDIQASI
+688 DDIQASI
-695 AGSFIR
+695 AGPFIR

>member
-8 LILSIVMGSLAMIA
+8 LILSVVMGSLTIIA
-22 QNILDLSGKNPSL
+22 QNVLDLSGKNPSL
-35 KIKEYTIY
+35 KIKDTIDIK
-43 FKEYNKN
+43 KEHKN
-50 NFIIDAK
+50 IFIIDAK

-64 TVFAKNGN
+64 IVFVKNGN
-72 EAKRA
+72 EAKRV
-77 EIKDGRKL
+77 EIKEGGNL
-85 LTKKDSV
+85 LIKMNSV
-92 KKDISD
+92 KNDISKT
-98 IIKISPKSILTITW
+98 IKISPKSILTVTW
-112 GQKTW
+112 GKNTW
-117 TFKMKGNEMN
+117 TFKMKD
-127 SSNNKTN
+127 NNMKLKRNKIGENTKTKE
-134 QNVKTNEFQDGS
+134 VQDKP
-146 NSIWDIIIGIIIG
+146 NSILYIIIVIIIG
-159 VVISAI
+159 VVISVF
-165 GFCWLKKYR
+165 GFCWFKRNKR
-174 KTNSK
+174 TSSK
-179 SKESTQKTTAEDKAL
+179 SKGGAPKATAE
-194 TTEVKNE
+194 
-201 KENASINQP
+201 
-210 AKASDVQV
+210 AKASTIEIKDDANITQSAKPSDIQV
-218 EEKNEEANKEN
+218 KVEDDNDKEDSNNE
-229 PNDETW
+229 TS
-235 ATNDINKIENA
+235 ATDDINETENE
-246 LDEQIATIIKGYEI
+246 LDKQIATVIKGFEEEF
-260 DIFNEYSNRNSKIEK
+260 FNDCNDRNSKIEK
-275 LQEILSIYF
+275 LQEILSIHF

-294 KELCGSENA
+294 KELCGNDNS
-303 DTQQILTKIKEL
+303 DTQQILIEIKEL
-315 KTVKTSSE
+315 KVAKTSSE
-323 SNYNR
+323 SKNNNI
-328 VIAISDIERL
+328 IAVSKIEHL
-338 IKADEIS
+338 IKANEIS
-345 KSIYNDETNGEF
+345 KSIYNDETNGDF
-357 EAKIKQLLDK
+357 DVRFKQLLEK
-367 LCKKVKESIDTKSV
+367 LCKKVQDSIDTKSA
-381 DGRHEAQKYVIEQL
+381 DGRYEAQKYVIEQL
-395 KINGFDSYFA
+395 KINGFDRYFA
-405 SNTPLKS
+405 SNTTLKS
-412 GLEKIKADIE
+412 GLEKIKVDID
-422 KSKSSMA
+422 KGKSSRT
-429 TSNSVNT
+429 TSNSDNT
-436 DDVTTNHSS
+436 DDATTNHPLD
-445 NFESFLEE
+445 FERFAKK

-459 EISDNIGTFD
+459 EISDNINSLD
-469 DLVNVIKDLIKN
+469 DLVEFIKDLIKN
-481 HLNVEKDTSISF
+481 HQNAERNITNSS
-493 ENTEEISIAN
+493 ENTEETAISN
-503 FLKEVGMQ
+503 FLKEVGMH

-520 KQIKDALVK
+520 KQIKEAIAK
-529 VNELDEICKQYG
+529 VTKLDNICKQYG
-541 TNKAKGLVD
+541 IDNAEGLLD
-550 AIKEHIY
+550 AIKKHIY

-599 KLEEEQKEMT
+599 KLEEERKEMT
-609 TNLKEACANEGNSES
+609 TNLKEAYTNVGNSES
-624 MEDSNMNKMFK
+624 TEDSNMNEMFK

-649 ANVETLQQKVS
+649 ANVETLQQEVS
-660 SKQEIIDSNNKTFS
+660 AKQEIIKSNHKTFS
-674 NMLSEMNEV
+674 NMLSGMNEV

-688 HDIQASI
+688 DDIQASI
-695 AGSFIR
+695 AGPFIR

>member
-1 MKRKITL
+1 
-8 LILSIVMGSLAMIA
+8 MGSLTIIA
-22 QNILDLSGKNPSL
+22 QNVLDLSGKNPSL
-35 KIKEYTIY
+35 KIKDTIDIK
-43 FKEYNKN
+43 KEHKN
-50 NFIIDAK
+50 IFIIDAK

-64 TVFAKNGN
+64 IVFVKNGN
-72 EAKRA
+72 EAKRV
-77 EIKDGRKL
+77 EIKEGGNL
-85 LTKKDSV
+85 LIKMNSV
-92 KKDISD
+92 KNDISKT
-98 IIKISPKSILTITW
+98 IKISPKSILTVTW
-112 GQKTW
+112 GKNTW
-117 TFKMKGNEMN
+117 TFKMKDNNMN
-127 SSNNKTN
+127 LNRNKTGEN
-134 QNVKTNEFQDGS
+134 TKTKEVQDKP
-146 NSIWDIIIGIIIG
+146 NSILYIIIVIIIG
-159 VVISAI
+159 VVISVF
-165 GFCWLKKYR
+165 GFCWFKRNKR
-174 KTNSK
+174 TSSK
-179 SKESTQKTTAEDKAL
+179 SKGGAPKATAE
-194 TTEVKNE
+194 
-201 KENASINQP
+201 
-210 AKASDVQV
+210 AKASTIEIKDDANITQSAKPSDIQV
-218 EEKNEEANKEN
+218 KVEDDNDKEDSNNE
-229 PNDETW
+229 TS
-235 ATNDINKIENA
+235 ATDDINETENE
-246 LDEQIATIIKGYEI
+246 LDKQIATVIKGFEEEF
-260 DIFNEYSNRNSKIEK
+260 FNDCNDRNSKIEK
-275 LQEILSIYF
+275 LQEILSIHF

-294 KELCGSENA
+294 KELCGNDNS
-303 DTQQILTKIKEL
+303 DTQQILIEIKEL
-315 KTVKTSSE
+315 KVAKTSSE
-323 SNYNR
+323 SKNNNI
-328 VIAISDIERL
+328 IAVSKIEHL
-338 IKADEIS
+338 IKANEIS
-345 KSIYNDETNGEF
+345 KSIYNDETNGDF
-357 EAKIKQLLDK
+357 DVRFKQLLEK
-367 LCKKVKESIDTKSV
+367 LCKKVQDSIDTKSA
-381 DGRHEAQKYVIEQL
+381 DGRYEAQKYVIEQL
-395 KINGFDSYFA
+395 KINGFDRYFA
-405 SNTPLKS
+405 SNTTLKS
-412 GLEKIKADIE
+412 GLEKIKVDID
-422 KSKSSMA
+422 KGKSSRT
-429 TSNSVNT
+429 TSNSDNT
-436 DDVTTNHSS
+436 DDATTNHPLD
-445 NFESFLEE
+445 FERFAKK

-459 EISDNIGTFD
+459 EISDNINSLD
-469 DLVNVIKDLIKN
+469 NLVEFIKDLIKN
-481 HLNVEKDTSISF
+481 HQNAERNITNSS
-493 ENTEEISIAN
+493 ENTEETAISN
-503 FLKEVGMQ
+503 FLKEVGMH

-520 KQIKDALVK
+520 KQIKEAIAK
-529 VNELDEICKQYG
+529 VTKLDNICKQYG
-541 TNKAKGLVD
+541 IDNAEGLLD
-550 AIKEHIY
+550 AIKKHIY

-599 KLEEEQKEMT
+599 KLEEERKEMT
-609 TNLKEACANEGNSES
+609 TNLKEAYTNVGNSES
-624 MEDSNMNKMFK
+624 TEDSNMNEMFK

-649 ANVETLQQKVS
+649 ANVETLQQEVS
-660 SKQEIIDSNNKTFS
+660 AKQEIIKSNHKTFS
-674 NMLSEMNEV
+674 NMLSGMNEV

-688 HDIQASI
+688 DDIQASI
-695 AGSFIR
+695 AGPFIR

>member
-8 LILSIVMGSLAMIA
+8 LILSVVMGSLTIIA
-22 QNILDLSGKNPSL
+22 QNVLDLSGKNPSL
-35 KIKEYTIY
+35 KIKDNTIDIK
-43 FKEYNKN
+43 KEPKN
-50 NFIIDAK
+50 IFIIDAK

-64 TVFAKNGN
+64 IVFVKNGN
-72 EAKRA
+72 EAKRV
-77 EIKDGRKL
+77 EIKEGGNL
-85 LTKKDSV
+85 LIKKDSV
-92 KKDISD
+92 KNDISQ
-98 IIKISPKSILTITW
+98 IIKISPKSILTVTW
-112 GQKTW
+112 GKNTW
-117 TFKMKGNEMN
+117 TFKMKDNNMEL
-127 SSNNKTN
+127 SRNKTGEN
-134 QNVKTNEFQDGS
+134 TKTKEVQDKP
-146 NSIWDIIIGIIIG
+146 NSILYIIIVIIIG
-159 VVISAI
+159 VVISVF
-165 GFCWLKKYR
+165 GFCWFKRNKR
-174 KTNSK
+174 TSSK
-179 SKESTQKTTAEDKAL
+179 SKGGASKATAEAK
-194 TTEVKNE
+194 TSTKEVKDDAKITQSAKPSDIQVKVEDENDKEDSNNE
-201 KENASINQP
+201 TS
-210 AKASDVQV
+210 
-218 EEKNEEANKEN
+218 
-229 PNDETW
+229 
-235 ATNDINKIENA
+235 ATDDINETENE
-246 LDEQIATIIKGYEI
+246 LDKQIAIVIKGFEEEF
-260 DIFNEYSNRNSKIEK
+260 FNDCNDRNSKIEK
-275 LQEILSIYF
+275 LQEILSIHF
-284 NLLNDKKHIS
+284 NLLNDKKRIS
-294 KELCGSENA
+294 KELCGNDNS
-303 DTQQILTKIKEL
+303 DTQQILIEIKEL
-315 KTVKTSSE
+315 KVAKTSSE
-323 SNYNR
+323 SKNNNI
-328 VIAISDIERL
+328 IAVSKIEHL
-338 IKADEIS
+338 IKANEIS
-345 KSIYNDETNGEF
+345 KSIYNDETNGDF
-357 EAKIKQLLDK
+357 DVRFKQLLEK
-367 LCKKVKESIDTKSV
+367 LCKKVQDSIDTKSA
-381 DGRHEAQKYVIEQL
+381 DGRYEAQKYVIEQL
-395 KINGFDSYFA
+395 KINGFDRYFA
-405 SNTPLKS
+405 SNTTLKS
-412 GLEKIKADIE
+412 GLEKIKVDID
-422 KSKSSMA
+422 KGKSSRT
-429 TSNSVNT
+429 TSNPDNT
-436 DDVTTNHSS
+436 DDATTNHPLD
-445 NFESFLEE
+445 FERFAKK

-459 EISDNIGTFD
+459 EISDNINSLD
-469 DLVNVIKDLIKN
+469 DLVEFIKDLIKN
-481 HLNVEKDTSISF
+481 HQNAERDITNSS
-493 ENTEEISIAN
+493 ENTAETAISN
-503 FLKEVGMQ
+503 FLKEVGMH
-511 PTASQEDAI
+511 PIASQEDAI
-520 KQIKDALVK
+520 KQIKEAIAK
-529 VNELDEICKQYG
+529 VTKLDNICKQYG
-541 TNKAKGLVD
+541 IDNAEGLLD
-550 AIKEHIY
+550 AIKKHIY

-599 KLEEEQKEMT
+599 KLEEERKEMT
-609 TNLKEACANEGNSES
+609 TNLKEAYTNVVNSES
-624 MEDSNMNKMFK
+624 TEDSNMNEMFK

-649 ANVETLQQKVS
+649 ANVETLQQEVS
-660 SKQEIIDSNNKTFS
+660 AKQEIIKSNHKTFS
-674 NMLSEMNEV
+674 NMLSGMNEV

-688 HDIQASI
+688 DDIQASI
-695 AGSFIR
+695 AGPFIR

>member
-8 LILSIVMGSLAMIA
+8 LILSVVMGSLTIIA
-22 QNILDLSGKNPSL
+22 QNVLDLSGKNPSL
-35 KIKEYTIY
+35 KIKDTIDIK
-43 FKEYNKN
+43 KEHKN
-50 NFIIDAK
+50 IFIIDAK

-64 TVFAKNGN
+64 IVFVKNGN
-72 EAKRA
+72 EAKRV
-77 EIKDGRKL
+77 EIKEGGNL
-85 LTKKDSV
+85 LIKMDSV
-92 KKDISD
+92 KNDISKT
-98 IIKISPKSILTITW
+98 IKISPKSILTVTW
-112 GQKTW
+112 GKNTW
-117 TFKMKGNEMN
+117 TFKMKDNNMN
-127 SSNNKTN
+127 LSRNKTGEN
-134 QNVKTNEFQDGS
+134 TKTKEVQDKP
-146 NSIWDIIIGIIIG
+146 NSILYIIIVIIIG
-159 VVISAI
+159 VVISVF
-165 GFCWLKKYR
+165 GFCWFKRNKR
-174 KTNSK
+174 TSSK
-179 SKESTQKTTAEDKAL
+179 SKGGAPKATAEAKTSTIEIKDDTNITQSEKPSDIQ
-194 TTEVKNE
+194 VKVEDENYKEDSNNE
-201 KENASINQP
+201 TS
-210 AKASDVQV
+210 
-218 EEKNEEANKEN
+218 
-229 PNDETW
+229 
-235 ATNDINKIENA
+235 ATDDINETENE
-246 LDEQIATIIKGYEI
+246 LDKQIATVIKGFEEEF
-260 DIFNEYSNRNSKIEK
+260 FNDCNDRNSKIEK
-275 LQEILSIYF
+275 LQEILSIHF

-294 KELCGSENA
+294 KELCGNDNS
-303 DTQQILTKIKEL
+303 DTQQILIEIKEL
-315 KTVKTSSE
+315 KVAKTSSE
-323 SNYNR
+323 SKNNNI
-328 VIAISDIERL
+328 IAVSKIEHL
-338 IKADEIS
+338 IKANEIS
-345 KSIYNDETNGEF
+345 KSIYNDETNGDF
-357 EAKIKQLLDK
+357 EVRFKQLLEK
-367 LCKKVKESIDTKSV
+367 LCKKVQDSIDTKSA
-381 DGRHEAQKYVIEQL
+381 DGRYEAQKYVIEQL
-395 KINGFDSYFA
+395 KINGFDRYFA
-405 SNTPLKS
+405 SNTTLKS
-412 GLEKIKADIE
+412 GLEKIKVDID
-422 KSKSSMA
+422 KGKSSRT
-429 TSNSVNT
+429 TSNPDNT
-436 DDVTTNHSS
+436 DDATTNHPLD
-445 NFESFLEE
+445 FERFAKK

-459 EISDNIGTFD
+459 EISDNINSLD
-469 DLVNVIKDLIKN
+469 DLVEFIKDLIKN
-481 HLNVEKDTSISF
+481 HQNAERDITNSS
-493 ENTEEISIAN
+493 ENTEETAISN
-503 FLKEVGMQ
+503 FLKEVGMH

-520 KQIKDALVK
+520 KQIKEAIAK
-529 VNELDEICKQYG
+529 VTKLDNICKQYG
-541 TNKAKGLVD
+541 IDNAEGLLD
-550 AIKEHIY
+550 AIKKHIY

-599 KLEEEQKEMT
+599 KLEEERKEMT
-609 TNLKEACANEGNSES
+609 TNLKEAYTNVGNSES
-624 MEDSNMNKMFK
+624 TEDSNMNEMFK

-649 ANVETLQQKVS
+649 ANVEILQQEVS
-660 SKQEIIDSNNKTFS
+660 AKQEIIKSNHKTFS
-674 NMLSEMNEV
+674 NMLSGMNEV

-688 HDIQASI
+688 DDIQASI
-695 AGSFIR
+695 AGPFIR

-870 KVKQKAM
+870 NVKQKAM

>member
-8 LILSIVMGSLAMIA
+8 LILSVIMGSLTIIA
-22 QNILDLSGKNPSL
+22 QNVLDLSGKNPSL
-35 KIKEYTIY
+35 KIKDNTIDIK
-43 FKEYNKN
+43 KEPKN
-50 NFIIDAK
+50 IFIIDAK

-64 TVFAKNGN
+64 IVFVKNGN
-72 EAKRA
+72 EAKRV
-77 EIKDGRKL
+77 EIKEGGNL
-85 LTKKDSV
+85 LIKKDSV
-92 KKDISD
+92 KNDISQ
-98 IIKISPKSILTITW
+98 IIKISPKSILTVTW
-112 GQKTW
+112 GKNTW
-117 TFKMKGNEMN
+117 TFKMKDNNMEL
-127 SSNNKTN
+127 SRNKTGEN
-134 QNVKTNEFQDGS
+134 TKTKEVQDKP
-146 NSIWDIIIGIIIG
+146 NSILYIIIVIIIG
-159 VVISAI
+159 VVISVF
-165 GFCWLKKYR
+165 GFCWFKRNKR
-174 KTNSK
+174 TSSK
-179 SKESTQKTTAEDKAL
+179 SKGGASKATAEAK
-194 TTEVKNE
+194 TSTKEVKDDAKITQSAKPSDIQVKVE
-201 KENASINQP
+201 DENAKEDSN
-210 AKASDVQV
+210 
-218 EEKNEEANKEN
+218 NE
-229 PNDETW
+229 TS
-235 ATNDINKIENA
+235 ATDDINETENE
-246 LDEQIATIIKGYEI
+246 LDKQIAIVIKGFEEEF
-260 DIFNEYSNRNSKIEK
+260 FNDCNDRNSKIEK
-275 LQEILSIYF
+275 LQEILSIHF
-284 NLLNDKKHIS
+284 NLLNDKKRIS
-294 KELCGSENA
+294 KELCGNDNS
-303 DTQQILTKIKEL
+303 DTQQILIEIKEL
-315 KTVKTSSE
+315 KVAKTSSE
-323 SNYNR
+323 SKNNNI
-328 VIAISDIERL
+328 IAVSKIEHL
-338 IKADEIS
+338 IKANEIS
-345 KSIYNDETNGEF
+345 KSIYNDETNGDF
-357 EAKIKQLLDK
+357 DVRFKQLLEK
-367 LCKKVKESIDTKSV
+367 LCKKVQDSIDTKSA
-381 DGRHEAQKYVIEQL
+381 DGRYEAQKYVIEQL
-395 KINGFDSYFA
+395 KINGFDRYFA
-405 SNTPLKS
+405 SNTTLKS
-412 GLEKIKADIE
+412 GLEKIKVDID
-422 KSKSSMA
+422 KGKSSRT
-429 TSNSVNT
+429 TSNPDNT
-436 DDVTTNHSS
+436 DDATTNHPLD
-445 NFESFLEE
+445 FERFAKK

-459 EISDNIGTFD
+459 EISDNINSLD
-469 DLVNVIKDLIKN
+469 DLVEFIKDLIKN
-481 HLNVEKDTSISF
+481 HQNAERDITNSS
-493 ENTEEISIAN
+493 ENTAETAISN
-503 FLKEVGMQ
+503 FLKEVGMH
-511 PTASQEDAI
+511 PIASQEDAI
-520 KQIKDALVK
+520 KQIKEAIAK
-529 VNELDEICKQYG
+529 VTKLDNICKQYG
-541 TNKAKGLVD
+541 IDNAEGLLD
-550 AIKEHIY
+550 AIKKHIY

-599 KLEEEQKEMT
+599 KLEEERKEMT
-609 TNLKEACANEGNSES
+609 TNLKEAYTNVGNSES
-624 MEDSNMNKMFK
+624 TEDSNMNEMFK

-649 ANVETLQQKVS
+649 ANVETLQQEVS
-660 SKQEIIDSNNKTFS
+660 AKQEIIKSNHKTFS
-674 NMLSEMNEV
+674 NMLSGMNEV

-688 HDIQASI
+688 DDIQTSI
-695 AGSFIR
+695 AGPFIR

>member
-8 LILSIVMGSLAMIA
+8 LILSVIMGSLTIIA
-22 QNILDLSGKNPSL
+22 QNVLDLSGKNPSL
-35 KIKEYTIY
+35 KIKDNTIDIK
-43 FKEYNKN
+43 KEPKN
-50 NFIIDAK
+50 IFIIDAK

-64 TVFAKNGN
+64 IVFVKNGN
-72 EAKRA
+72 EAKRV
-77 EIKDGRKL
+77 EIKEGGNL
-85 LTKKDSV
+85 LIKKDSV
-92 KKDISD
+92 KNDISQ
-98 IIKISPKSILTITW
+98 IIKISPKSILTLTW
-112 GQKTW
+112 GKNTW
-117 TFKMKGNEMN
+117 TFKMKDNNMEL
-127 SSNNKTN
+127 SRNKTGEN
-134 QNVKTNEFQDGS
+134 TKTKEVQDKP
-146 NSIWDIIIGIIIG
+146 NSILYIIIVIIIG
-159 VVISAI
+159 VVISVF
-165 GFCWLKKYR
+165 GFCWFKRNKR
-174 KTNSK
+174 TSSK
-179 SKESTQKTTAEDKAL
+179 SKGGASKATAEAK
-194 TTEVKNE
+194 TSTKEVKDDAKITQSAKPSDIQVKVEDENDKEDSNNE
-201 KENASINQP
+201 TS
-210 AKASDVQV
+210 
-218 EEKNEEANKEN
+218 
-229 PNDETW
+229 
-235 ATNDINKIENA
+235 ATDDINETENE
-246 LDEQIATIIKGYEI
+246 LDKQIAIVIKGFEEEF
-260 DIFNEYSNRNSKIEK
+260 FNDCNDRNSKIEK
-275 LQEILSIYF
+275 LQEILSIHF
-284 NLLNDKKHIS
+284 NLLNDKKRIS
-294 KELCGSENA
+294 KELCGNDNS
-303 DTQQILTKIKEL
+303 DTQQILIEIKEL
-315 KTVKTSSE
+315 KVAKTSSE
-323 SNYNR
+323 SKNNNI
-328 VIAISDIERL
+328 IAVSKIEHL
-338 IKADEIS
+338 IKANEIS
-345 KSIYNDETNGEF
+345 KSIYNDETNGDF
-357 EAKIKQLLDK
+357 DVRFKQLLEK
-367 LCKKVKESIDTKSV
+367 LCKKVQDSIDTKSA
-381 DGRHEAQKYVIEQL
+381 DGRYEAQKYVIEQL
-395 KINGFDSYFA
+395 KINGFDRYFA
-405 SNTPLKS
+405 SNTTLKS
-412 GLEKIKADIE
+412 GLEKIKVDID
-422 KSKSSMA
+422 KGKSSRT
-429 TSNSVNT
+429 TSNPDNT
-436 DDVTTNHSS
+436 DDATTNHPLD
-445 NFESFLEE
+445 FERFAKK

-459 EISDNIGTFD
+459 EISDNINSLD
-469 DLVNVIKDLIKN
+469 DLVEFIKDLIKN
-481 HLNVEKDTSISF
+481 HQNAERDITNSS
-493 ENTEEISIAN
+493 ENTAETAISN
-503 FLKEVGMQ
+503 FLKEVGMH
-511 PTASQEDAI
+511 PIASQEDAI
-520 KQIKDALVK
+520 KQIKEAIAK
-529 VNELDEICKQYG
+529 VTKLYNICKQYG
-541 TNKAKGLVD
+541 IDNAEGLLD
-550 AIKEHIY
+550 AIKKHIY

-599 KLEEEQKEMT
+599 KLEEERKEMT
-609 TNLKEACANEGNSES
+609 TNLKEAYTNVGNSES
-624 MEDSNMNKMFK
+624 TEDSNMNEMFK

-649 ANVETLQQKVS
+649 ANVETLQQEVS
-660 SKQEIIDSNNKTFS
+660 AKQEIIKSNHKTFS
-674 NMLSEMNEV
+674 NMLSGMNEV

-688 HDIQASI
+688 DDIQASI
-695 AGSFIR
+695 AGPFIR

>member
-8 LILSIVMGSLAMIA
+8 LILSVVMGSLTIIA
-22 QNILDLSGKNPSL
+22 QNVLDLSGKNPSL
-35 KIKEYTIY
+35 KIKDTIDIK
-43 FKEYNKN
+43 KEHKN
-50 NFIIDAK
+50 IFIIDAK

-64 TVFAKNGN
+64 IVFVKNGN
-72 EAKRA
+72 EAKHV
-77 EIKDGRKL
+77 EIKEGGNL
-85 LTKKDSV
+85 LIKMDSV
-92 KKDISD
+92 KNDISKT
-98 IIKISPKSILTITW
+98 IKISPKSILTVTW
-112 GQKTW
+112 GKNTW
-117 TFKMKGNEMN
+117 TFKMKDNKMEL
-127 SSNNKTN
+127 SRNKTGEN
-134 QNVKTNEFQDGS
+134 TKTKEVQDKP
-146 NSIWDIIIGIIIG
+146 NSILYIIIVIIIG
-159 VVISAI
+159 VVISVF
-165 GFCWLKKYR
+165 GFCWFKRNKR
-174 KTNSK
+174 TSSK
-179 SKESTQKTTAEDKAL
+179 SKGGAPKATAEAKTSTIEIKDDANITQSTKPSDIQVKVEDENDK
-194 TTEVKNE
+194 EDSNNE
-201 KENASINQP
+201 TS
-210 AKASDVQV
+210 
-218 EEKNEEANKEN
+218 
-229 PNDETW
+229 
-235 ATNDINKIENA
+235 ATDDINETENE
-246 LDEQIATIIKGYEI
+246 LDKQIATVIKGFEEEF
-260 DIFNEYSNRNSKIEK
+260 FNDCNDRNSKIEK
-275 LQEILSIYF
+275 LQEILSIHF

-294 KELCGSENA
+294 KELCGNDNS
-303 DTQQILTKIKEL
+303 DTQQILIEIKEL
-315 KTVKTSSE
+315 KVAKTSSE
-323 SNYNR
+323 SKNNNI
-328 VIAISDIERL
+328 IAVSKIEHL
-338 IKADEIS
+338 IKANEIS
-345 KSIYNDETNGEF
+345 KSIYNDETNGDF
-357 EAKIKQLLDK
+357 DVRFKQLLEK
-367 LCKKVKESIDTKSV
+367 LCKKVQDSIDTKSA
-381 DGRHEAQKYVIEQL
+381 DGRYEAQKYVIEQL
-395 KINGFDSYFA
+395 KINGFDRYFA
-405 SNTPLKS
+405 SNTTLKS
-412 GLEKIKADIE
+412 GLEKIKVDID
-422 KSKSSMA
+422 KGKSSRT
-429 TSNSVNT
+429 TSNPDNT
-436 DDVTTNHSS
+436 DDATTNHPLD
-445 NFESFLEE
+445 FERFAKK

-459 EISDNIGTFD
+459 EISDNINSLD
-469 DLVNVIKDLIKN
+469 DLVEFIKDLIKN
-481 HLNVEKDTSISF
+481 HQNAERDITNSS
-493 ENTEEISIAN
+493 ENTAETAISN
-503 FLKEVGMQ
+503 FLKEVGMH

-520 KQIKDALVK
+520 KQIKEAIAK
-529 VNELDEICKQYG
+529 VTKLDNICKQYG
-541 TNKAKGLVD
+541 IDNAEGLLD
-550 AIKEHIY
+550 AIKKHIY

-599 KLEEEQKEMT
+599 KLEEERKEMT
-609 TNLKEACANEGNSES
+609 TNLKEAYTNVGNSES
-624 MEDSNMNKMFK
+624 TEDSNMNEMFK

-649 ANVETLQQKVS
+649 ANVETLQQEVS
-660 SKQEIIDSNNKTFS
+660 AKQEIIKSNHKTFS
-674 NMLSEMNEV
+674 NMLSGMNEV

-688 HDIQASI
+688 DDIQASI
-695 AGSFIR
+695 AGPFIR

>member
-8 LILSIVMGSLAMIA
+8 LILSVVMGSLTIIA
-22 QNILDLSGKNPSL
+22 QNVLDLSSKNPSL
-35 KIKEYTIY
+35 KIKDTIDIK
-43 FKEYNKN
+43 KEHKN
-50 NFIIDAK
+50 IFIIDAK

-64 TVFAKNGN
+64 IVFVKNGN

-77 EIKDGRKL
+77 EIKEGGNL
-85 LTKKDSV
+85 LIKMDSV
-92 KKDISD
+92 KNDISKT
-98 IIKISPKSILTITW
+98 IKISPKSILTVTW
-112 GQKTW
+112 GENTW
-117 TFKMKGNEMN
+117 TFKMKDNNMKL
-127 SSNNKTN
+127 SRNKTGEN
-134 QNVKTNEFQDGS
+134 TKTKEVQDKP
-146 NSIWDIIIGIIIG
+146 NSILYIIIVIIIG
-159 VVISAI
+159 VVISVF
-165 GFCWLKKYR
+165 GFCWFKRNKR
-174 KTNSK
+174 TSSK
-179 SKESTQKTTAEDKAL
+179 SKGGAPKATAEAKTSTIEIKDDVNITQSAKPSDIQVKVEDENDK
-194 TTEVKNE
+194 EDSNNE
-201 KENASINQP
+201 TS
-210 AKASDVQV
+210 
-218 EEKNEEANKEN
+218 
-229 PNDETW
+229 
-235 ATNDINKIENA
+235 ATDDINETENE
-246 LDEQIATIIKGYEI
+246 LDKQIATVIKGFEEKF
-260 DIFNEYSNRNSKIEK
+260 FNDCNDRNSKIEK
-275 LQEILSIYF
+275 LQEILSIHF

-294 KELCGSENA
+294 KELCGNDNS
-303 DTQQILTKIKEL
+303 DTQQILIEIKEL
-315 KTVKTSSE
+315 KVAKTSSE
-323 SNYNR
+323 SKNNNI
-328 VIAISDIERL
+328 IAVSKIEHL
-338 IKADEIS
+338 IKANEIS
-345 KSIYNDETNGEF
+345 KSIYNDEKNGDF
-357 EAKIKQLLDK
+357 DVRFKQLLEK
-367 LCKKVKESIDTKSV
+367 LCKKIQDSIDTKSA
-381 DGRHEAQKYVIEQL
+381 DGRYEAQKYVIEQL
-395 KINGFDSYFA
+395 KINGFDRYFA
-405 SNTPLKS
+405 PNTTLKS

-429 TSNSVNT
+429 TSNPVNT

-453 LHSQLP
+453 LHSRLP
-459 EISDNIGTFD
+459 EISDNIGTLD

-481 HLNVEKDTSISF
+481 HLNVEKDTSISS
-493 ENTEEISIAN
+493 ENTEEISITN

-576 CHTTEGIVKELSDAY
+576 CYTTEGIVKELSDAY

-609 TNLKEACANEGNSES
+609 TNLKEACANEDNSES

-688 HDIQASI
+688 HDIQVSV

-726 MKLQATEA
+726 KNLLTTDA
-734 IGNYAELYHKVQDI
+734 IDNYAELYRKVQDI

-775 TDQAREYGM
+775 TDQTREYGM

-810 VPNLFADRISD
+810 IPNLFADRISD
-821 GEYKDCTGENYGDL
+821 GEYKDCTGEKYGDL

-850 NSDKQN
+850 NSNKQN
-856 YITDLVRVGYKKDY
+856 YITDLVRVGYKKNNE
-870 KVKQKAM
+870 VKQKAM
-877 VIVAQ
+877 VIVV

>member
-8 LILSIVMGSLAMIA
+8 LILSVVMGSLTIIA
-22 QNILDLSGKNPSL
+22 QNVLDLSGKNPSL
-35 KIKEYTIY
+35 KIKDTIDIK
-43 FKEYNKN
+43 KEHKN
-50 NFIIDAK
+50 IFIIDAK

-64 TVFAKNGN
+64 IIFVKNGN
-72 EAKRA
+72 EAKRV
-77 EIKDGRKL
+77 EIKEGGNL
-85 LTKKDSV
+85 LIKMDSV
-92 KKDISD
+92 KNDISKT
-98 IIKISPKSILTITW
+98 IKISPKSILTVTW
-112 GQKTW
+112 GKNTW
-117 TFKMKGNEMN
+117 TFKMKDNYMKLN
-127 SSNNKTN
+127 RNKTGEN
-134 QNVKTNEFQDGS
+134 TKTKEVH
-146 NSIWDIIIGIIIG
+146 NSILYTMIVIIIG
-159 VVISAI
+159 VVISI
-165 GFCWLKKYR
+165 FGFCWFKRNKR
-174 KTNSK
+174 TSSK
-179 SKESTQKTTAEDKAL
+179 SKGGAPKATAEAKTSTIEIKDDANITQSAKPSDIQVKVEDENDK
-194 TTEVKNE
+194 EDSNNE
-201 KENASINQP
+201 TS
-210 AKASDVQV
+210 
-218 EEKNEEANKEN
+218 
-229 PNDETW
+229 
-235 ATNDINKIENA
+235 ATDDINETENE
-246 LDEQIATIIKGYEI
+246 LDKQIATVIKGFEEEF
-260 DIFNEYSNRNSKIEK
+260 FNDCNDRNSKIEK
-275 LQEILSIYF
+275 LQEILSIHF
-284 NLLNDKKHIS
+284 NLLNDKKRIS
-294 KELCGSENA
+294 KELCGNDNS
-303 DTQQILTKIKEL
+303 DTQQILIEIKEL
-315 KTVKTSSE
+315 KVAKTSSE
-323 SNYNR
+323 SNNNI
-328 VIAISDIERL
+328 VAVSKIEHL
-338 IKADEIS
+338 IKANEIS
-345 KSIYNDETNGEF
+345 KSIYNDETNGDF
-357 EAKIKQLLDK
+357 DVRFKQLLEK
-367 LCKKVKESIDTKSV
+367 LCKKVQDSIDTKSA
-381 DGRHEAQKYVIEQL
+381 DGRYAAQKYVIEQL
-395 KINGFDSYFA
+395 KINGFDRYFA
-405 SNTPLKS
+405 SNTTLKS
-412 GLEKIKADIE
+412 GLEKIKVDIE
-422 KSKSSMA
+422 KGKSSRT
-429 TSNSVNT
+429 TSNPDNT
-436 DDVTTNHSS
+436 DDATTNHPLD
-445 NFESFLEE
+445 FERFAKE

-459 EISDNIGTFD
+459 EISDNINSLD
-469 DLVNVIKDLIKN
+469 DLVEFIKDLIKN
-481 HLNVEKDTSISF
+481 HLNVEKDTSISS

-541 TNKAKGLVD
+541 TNKAKGLDD

-591 IEVGIEKK
+591 IEVGFEKK

-624 MEDSNMNKMFK
+624 MEDCNMNKMFK
-635 AYQDAVCQKIATEK
+635 AYQDAVGQKIATEK
-649 ANVETLQQKVS
+649 ANVETLQQEVS
-660 SKQEIIDSNNKTFS
+660 AKQEIIKSNHKTFN
-674 NMLSEMNEV
+674 NMLSGMNEV

-726 MKLQATEA
+726 KNLLTTDA
-734 IGNYAELYHKVQDI
+734 IDNYAELYRKVQDI

-775 TDQAREYGM
+775 TDQTREYGM

-870 KVKQKAM
+870 EVKQKAM

>member
-8 LILSIVMGSLAMIA
+8 LILSVVMGSLTIIA
-22 QNILDLSGKNPSL
+22 QNVLDLSGKNPSL
-35 KIKEYTIY
+35 KIKDTIDIK
-43 FKEYNKN
+43 KEHKN
-50 NFIIDAK
+50 IFIIDAK

-64 TVFAKNGN
+64 IIFVKNGN
-72 EAKRA
+72 EAKRV
-77 EIKDGRKL
+77 EIKEGGNL
-85 LTKKDSV
+85 LIKMDSV
-92 KKDISD
+92 KNDISKT
-98 IIKISPKSILTITW
+98 IKISPKSILTVTW
-112 GQKTW
+112 GKNTW
-117 TFKMKGNEMN
+117 TFKMKDNNMKL
-127 SSNNKTN
+127 SRNKTGEN
-134 QNVKTNEFQDGS
+134 TKTKEVQDKP
-146 NSIWDIIIGIIIG
+146 NSILYTMIVIIIG
-159 VVISAI
+159 VVISI
-165 GFCWLKKYR
+165 FGFCWFKRNKS
-174 KTNSK
+174 TSSK
-179 SKESTQKTTAEDKAL
+179 SKGGAPKATAEAKTSTIEIKDDANITQSAKPSDIQVKVEDENDK
-194 TTEVKNE
+194 EDSNNE
-201 KENASINQP
+201 TS
-210 AKASDVQV
+210 
-218 EEKNEEANKEN
+218 
-229 PNDETW
+229 
-235 ATNDINKIENA
+235 ATDDINETENE
-246 LDEQIATIIKGYEI
+246 LDKQIATVIKGFEEEF
-260 DIFNEYSNRNSKIEK
+260 FNDCNDRNSKIEK
-275 LQEILSIYF
+275 LQEILSIHF
-284 NLLNDKKHIS
+284 NLLNDKKRIS
-294 KELCGSENA
+294 KELCGNDNS
-303 DTQQILTKIKEL
+303 DTQQILIEIKEL
-315 KTVKTSSE
+315 KVAKTSSE
-323 SNYNR
+323 SNNNI
-328 VIAISDIERL
+328 VAVSKIEHL
-338 IKADEIS
+338 IKANEIS
-345 KSIYNDETNGEF
+345 KSIYNDETNGDF
-357 EAKIKQLLDK
+357 DVRFKQLLEK
-367 LCKKVKESIDTKSV
+367 LCKKVQDSIDTKSA
-381 DGRHEAQKYVIEQL
+381 DGRYAAQKYVIEQL
-395 KINGFDSYFA
+395 KINGFDRYFA
-405 SNTPLKS
+405 SNTTLKS
-412 GLEKIKADIE
+412 GLEKIKVDIE
-422 KSKSSMA
+422 KGKSSRT
-429 TSNSVNT
+429 TSNPDNT
-436 DDVTTNHSS
+436 DDATTNHPLD
-445 NFESFLEE
+445 FERFAKE

-459 EISDNIGTFD
+459 EISDNINSLD
-469 DLVNVIKDLIKN
+469 DLVEFIKDLIKN
-481 HLNVEKDTSISF
+481 HQNAERDFTNSS
-493 ENTEEISIAN
+493 ENTEETDISN
-503 FLKEVGMQ
+503 FLKEVGMH

-520 KQIKDALVK
+520 KQIKEAIAK
-529 VNELDEICKQYG
+529 VTKLDNICKQYG
-541 TNKAKGLVD
+541 IDNAEGLLD
-550 AIKEHIY
+550 AIKKHIY

-599 KLEEEQKEMT
+599 KLEDERKEMT
-609 TNLKEACANEGNSES
+609 TNLKEAYTKVGNSES
-624 MEDSNMNKMFK
+624 TEDSNMNEMFK

-649 ANVETLQQKVS
+649 ANVETLQQEVS
-660 SKQEIIDSNNKTFS
+660 AKQEIIKSNHKTFN
-674 NMLSEMNEV
+674 NMLSGMNEV

-688 HDIQASI
+688 DDIQASI

-734 IGNYAELYHKVQDI
+734 IGNYTELYHKVQDI

-870 KVKQKAM
+870 EVKQKAM

>member
-8 LILSIVMGSLAMIA
+8 LILSVVMGSLTIIA
-22 QNILDLSGKNPSL
+22 QNVLDLSGKNPSL
-35 KIKEYTIY
+35 KIKDTIDIK
-43 FKEYNKN
+43 KEHKN
-50 NFIIDAK
+50 IFIIDAK

-64 TVFAKNGN
+64 IVFVKNGN
-72 EAKRA
+72 EAKHV
-77 EIKDGRKL
+77 EIKEGGNL
-85 LTKKDSV
+85 LIKMDSV
-92 KKDISD
+92 KNDISKT
-98 IIKISPKSILTITW
+98 IKISPKSILTVTW
-112 GQKTW
+112 GKNTW
-117 TFKMKGNEMN
+117 TFKMKDNKMEL
-127 SSNNKTN
+127 SRNKTGEN
-134 QNVKTNEFQDGS
+134 TKTKEVQDKP
-146 NSIWDIIIGIIIG
+146 NSILYIIIVIIIG
-159 VVISAI
+159 VVISVF
-165 GFCWLKKYR
+165 GFCWFKRNKR
-174 KTNSK
+174 TSSK
-179 SKESTQKTTAEDKAL
+179 SKGGAPKATAEAKTSTIEIKDDANITQSAKPSDIQVKVEDENDK
-194 TTEVKNE
+194 EDSNNE
-201 KENASINQP
+201 TS
-210 AKASDVQV
+210 
-218 EEKNEEANKEN
+218 
-229 PNDETW
+229 
-235 ATNDINKIENA
+235 ATDDINETENE
-246 LDEQIATIIKGYEI
+246 LDKQIATVIKGFEEEF
-260 DIFNEYSNRNSKIEK
+260 FNDCNDRNSKIEK
-275 LQEILSIYF
+275 LQEILSIHF

-294 KELCGSENA
+294 KELCGNDNS
-303 DTQQILTKIKEL
+303 DTQQILIEIKEL
-315 KTVKTSSE
+315 KVAKTSSE
-323 SNYNR
+323 SKNNNI
-328 VIAISDIERL
+328 IAVSKIEHL
-338 IKADEIS
+338 IKANEIS
-345 KSIYNDETNGEF
+345 KSIYNDETNGDF
-357 EAKIKQLLDK
+357 DVRFKQLLEK
-367 LCKKVKESIDTKSV
+367 LCKKVQDSIDTKSA
-381 DGRHEAQKYVIEQL
+381 DGRYEAQKYVIEQL
-395 KINGFDSYFA
+395 KINGFDRYFA
-405 SNTPLKS
+405 SNTTLKS
-412 GLEKIKADIE
+412 GLEKIKVDID
-422 KSKSSMA
+422 KGKSSRT
-429 TSNSVNT
+429 TSNPDNT
-436 DDVTTNHSS
+436 DDATTNHPLD
-445 NFESFLEE
+445 FERFAKK

-459 EISDNIGTFD
+459 EISDNINSLD
-469 DLVNVIKDLIKN
+469 DLVEFIKDLIKN
-481 HLNVEKDTSISF
+481 HQNAERNITNSS
-493 ENTEEISIAN
+493 ENTEETAISN
-503 FLKEVGMQ
+503 FLKEVGMH

-520 KQIKDALVK
+520 KQIKEAIAK
-529 VNELDEICKQYG
+529 VTKLDNICKQYG
-541 TNKAKGLVD
+541 IDNAEGLLD
-550 AIKEHIY
+550 AIKKHIY

-599 KLEEEQKEMT
+599 KLEEERKEMT
-609 TNLKEACANEGNSES
+609 TNLKEAYTNVGNSES
-624 MEDSNMNKMFK
+624 TEDSNMNEMFK

-649 ANVETLQQKVS
+649 ANVETLQQEVS
-660 SKQEIIDSNNKTFS
+660 AKQEIIKSNHKTFS
-674 NMLSEMNEV
+674 NMLSGMNEV

-688 HDIQASI
+688 DDIQASI
-695 AGSFIR
+695 AGPFIR

>member
-8 LILSIVMGSLAMIA
+8 LILSVVMSSLTIIA
-22 QNILDLSGKNPSL
+22 QNVLDLSGKNPSL
-35 KIKEYTIY
+35 KIKDTIDIK
-43 FKEYNKN
+43 KEHKN
-50 NFIIDAK
+50 IFIIDAK

-64 TVFAKNGN
+64 IVFVKNGN
-72 EAKRA
+72 EAKRV
-77 EIKDGRKL
+77 EIKEGGNL
-85 LTKKDSV
+85 LIKMDSV
-92 KKDISD
+92 KNDISKT
-98 IIKISPKSILTITW
+98 IKISPKSILTVTW
-112 GQKTW
+112 GKNTW
-117 TFKMKGNEMN
+117 TFKMKDDNMKL
-127 SSNNKTN
+127 SRNKTGEN
-134 QNVKTNEFQDGS
+134 TKTKEVQDKP
-146 NSIWDIIIGIIIG
+146 NSILYIIIVIIIG
-159 VVISAI
+159 VVISVF
-165 GFCWLKKYR
+165 GFCWFKRNKR
-174 KTNSK
+174 TSSK
-179 SKESTQKTTAEDKAL
+179 SKGGAPKATAEAKTSTIEIKDDANITQSADIQVKVEDENDK
-194 TTEVKNE
+194 EDSNNE
-201 KENASINQP
+201 TS
-210 AKASDVQV
+210 
-218 EEKNEEANKEN
+218 
-229 PNDETW
+229 
-235 ATNDINKIENA
+235 ATDDINETENE
-246 LDEQIATIIKGYEI
+246 LDKQIATVIKGFEEEF
-260 DIFNEYSNRNSKIEK
+260 FNDCNDRNSKIEK
-275 LQEILSIYF
+275 LQEILSIHF

-294 KELCGSENA
+294 KELCGNDNS
-303 DTQQILTKIKEL
+303 DTQQILTEIKEL
-315 KTVKTSSE
+315 KVAKTSSE
-323 SNYNR
+323 SKNNNI
-328 VIAISDIERL
+328 IAVSKIEHQ
-338 IKADEIS
+338 IKANEIS
-345 KSIYNDETNGEF
+345 KSIYNDETNGDF
-357 EAKIKQLLDK
+357 DVRFKQLLEK
-367 LCKKVKESIDTKSV
+367 LCKKVQDSIDTKSA
-381 DGRHEAQKYVIEQL
+381 DGRYAAQKYVIEQL
-395 KINGFDSYFA
+395 KINGFDRYFA
-405 SNTPLKS
+405 SNTTLKS
-412 GLEKIKADIE
+412 GLEKIKVDIE
-422 KSKSSMA
+422 KGKSSST
-429 TSNSVNT
+429 TSNPDNT
-436 DDVTTNHSS
+436 DDATTNHPLD
-445 NFESFLEE
+445 FERFAKK

-459 EISDNIGTFD
+459 EISDNINSLD
-469 DLVNVIKDLIKN
+469 DLVEFIKDLIKN
-481 HLNVEKDTSISF
+481 HQNAERDTTNSS
-493 ENTEEISIAN
+493 ENTEETAISN
-503 FLKEVGMQ
+503 FLKEVGMH

-520 KQIKDALVK
+520 KQIKEAIAK
-529 VNELDEICKQYG
+529 VTKLDNICKQYG
-541 TNKAKGLVD
+541 IDNAEGLLD
-550 AIKEHIY
+550 AIKKHIY

-599 KLEEEQKEMT
+599 KLEEERKEMT
-609 TNLKEACANEGNSES
+609 TNLKEAYTNVGNSES
-624 MEDSNMNKMFK
+624 TEDSNMNEMFK

-649 ANVETLQQKVS
+649 ANVETLQQEVS
-660 SKQEIIDSNNKTFS
+660 AKQEIIKSNHKTFS
-674 NMLSEMNEV
+674 NMLSGMNEV

-688 HDIQASI
+688 DDIQASI

-726 MKLQATEA
+726 KKLQATEA

-775 TDQAREYGM
+775 TDLAREYGM

>member
-1 MKRKITL
+1 
-8 LILSIVMGSLAMIA
+8 MGSLTIIA
-22 QNILDLSGKNPSL
+22 QNVLDLSGKNPSL
-35 KIKEYTIY
+35 KIKDTIDIK
-43 FKEYNKN
+43 KEHKN
-50 NFIIDAK
+50 IFIIDAK

-64 TVFAKNGN
+64 IVFVKNGN
-72 EAKRA
+72 EAKCV
-77 EIKDGRKL
+77 EIKEGGNL
-85 LTKKDSV
+85 LIKMDSV
-92 KKDISD
+92 KNEISKT
-98 IIKISPKSILTITW
+98 IKISPKSILTVTW
-112 GQKTW
+112 GKNTW
-117 TFKMKGNEMN
+117 TFKMKDNNMKL
-127 SSNNKTN
+127 SRNKTGEN
-134 QNVKTNEFQDGS
+134 TKTKEVQDKP
-146 NSIWDIIIGIIIG
+146 NSILYIIIVIIIG
-159 VVISAI
+159 VVISVF
-165 GFCWLKKYR
+165 GFCWFKRNKR
-174 KTNSK
+174 TSSK
-179 SKESTQKTTAEDKAL
+179 SKGGAPKATAEAKTSTIEIKDDVNITQSAKPSDIQVKVEDENDK
-194 TTEVKNE
+194 EDSNNE
-201 KENASINQP
+201 TS
-210 AKASDVQV
+210 
-218 EEKNEEANKEN
+218 
-229 PNDETW
+229 
-235 ATNDINKIENA
+235 ATDDINETENE
-246 LDEQIATIIKGYEI
+246 LDKQIATVIKGFEEEF
-260 DIFNEYSNRNSKIEK
+260 FNDCNDRNSKIEK
-275 LQEILSIYF
+275 LQEILSIHF

-294 KELCGSENA
+294 KELCGNDNS
-303 DTQQILTKIKEL
+303 DTQQILIKIKEL
-315 KTVKTSSE
+315 KVAKTSSE
-323 SNYNR
+323 SKNNNI
-328 VIAISDIERL
+328 IAVSKIEHL
-338 IKADEIS
+338 IKANEIS
-345 KSIYNDETNGEF
+345 KSIYNDETNGDF
-357 EAKIKQLLDK
+357 DVRFKQLLEK
-367 LCKKVKESIDTKSV
+367 LCKKVQDSIDTKSA
-381 DGRHEAQKYVIEQL
+381 DGRYEAQKYVIEQL
-395 KINGFDSYFA
+395 KINGFDRYFA
-405 SNTPLKS
+405 SNTTLKS
-412 GLEKIKADIE
+412 GLEKIKVDID
-422 KSKSSMA
+422 KGKSSRT
-429 TSNSVNT
+429 TSNPDNT
-436 DDVTTNHSS
+436 DDATTNHPLD
-445 NFESFLEE
+445 FERFAKK

-459 EISDNIGTFD
+459 EISDNINSLD
-469 DLVNVIKDLIKN
+469 DLVEFIKDLIKN
-481 HLNVEKDTSISF
+481 HQNAERDITNSS
-493 ENTEEISIAN
+493 ENTEETAISN
-503 FLKEVGMQ
+503 FLKEVGMH

-520 KQIKDALVK
+520 KQIKEAIAK
-529 VNELDEICKQYG
+529 VTKLDNICKQYG
-541 TNKAKGLVD
+541 IDNAEGLLD
-550 AIKEHIY
+550 AIKKHIY

-599 KLEEEQKEMT
+599 KLEEERKEMT
-609 TNLKEACANEGNSES
+609 TNLKEAYTNVGNSES
-624 MEDSNMNKMFK
+624 TEDSNMNEMFK

-649 ANVETLQQKVS
+649 ANVETLQQEVS
-660 SKQEIIDSNNKTFS
+660 AKQEIIKSNHKTFS
-674 NMLSEMNEV
+674 NMLSGMNEV

-688 HDIQASI
+688 DDIQASI
-695 AGSFIR
+695 AGPFIR

>member
-8 LILSIVMGSLAMIA
+8 LILSVVMGSLTIIA
-22 QNILDLSGKNPSL
+22 QNVLDLSGKNPSL
-35 KIKEYTIY
+35 KIKDTIDIK
-43 FKEYNKN
+43 KEHKN
-50 NFIIDAK
+50 IFIIDAK

-64 TVFAKNGN
+64 IVFVKNGN
-72 EAKRA
+72 EAKHV
-77 EIKDGRKL
+77 EIKEGGNL
-85 LTKKDSV
+85 LIKMDSV
-92 KKDISD
+92 KNDISKT
-98 IIKISPKSILTITW
+98 IKISPKSILTVTW
-112 GQKTW
+112 GKNTW
-117 TFKMKGNEMN
+117 TFKMKDNNMELIR
-127 SSNNKTN
+127 NKTGEN
-134 QNVKTNEFQDGS
+134 TKTKEVQDKP
-146 NSIWDIIIGIIIG
+146 NSILYIIIVIIIG
-159 VVISAI
+159 VVISVF
-165 GFCWLKKYR
+165 GFCWFKR
-174 KTNSK
+174 NRRTSSK
-179 SKESTQKTTAEDKAL
+179 SKGGASKVTAEAK
-194 TTEVKNE
+194 TSTKEVKDDAKITQSAKPSDIQVKVEDENDKEDSNNE
-201 KENASINQP
+201 TS
-210 AKASDVQV
+210 
-218 EEKNEEANKEN
+218 
-229 PNDETW
+229 
-235 ATNDINKIENA
+235 ATDDINETENE
-246 LDEQIATIIKGYEI
+246 LDKQIATVIKGFEEEF
-260 DIFNEYSNRNSKIEK
+260 FNDCNDRNSKIEK
-275 LQEILSIYF
+275 LQEILSIHF

-294 KELCGSENA
+294 KELCGNDNS
-303 DTQQILTKIKEL
+303 DTQQILIEIKEL
-315 KTVKTSSE
+315 KVAKTSSE
-323 SNYNR
+323 SKNNNI
-328 VIAISDIERL
+328 IAVSKIERL
-338 IKADEIS
+338 IKANEIS
-345 KSIYNDETNGEF
+345 KSIYNDETNGDF
-357 EAKIKQLLDK
+357 DVRFKQLLEK
-367 LCKKVKESIDTKSV
+367 LCKKVQDSIDTKSA
-381 DGRHEAQKYVIEQL
+381 DGRYEAQKYVIEQL
-395 KINGFDSYFA
+395 KINGFDRYFA
-405 SNTPLKS
+405 SNTTLKS
-412 GLEKIKADIE
+412 GLEKIKVDID
-422 KSKSSMA
+422 KGKSSRT
-429 TSNSVNT
+429 TSNPDNT
-436 DDVTTNHSS
+436 DDATTNHPLD
-445 NFESFLEE
+445 FERFAKK

-459 EISDNIGTFD
+459 EISDNINSLD
-469 DLVNVIKDLIKN
+469 DLVEFIKDLIKN
-481 HLNVEKDTSISF
+481 HQNAERDITNSS
-493 ENTEEISIAN
+493 ENTAETAISN
-503 FLKEVGMQ
+503 FLKEVGMH

-520 KQIKDALVK
+520 KQIKEAIAK
-529 VNELDEICKQYG
+529 VTKLDNICKQYG
-541 TNKAKGLVD
+541 IDNAEGLLD
-550 AIKEHIY
+550 AIKKHIY

-599 KLEEEQKEMT
+599 KLEEERKEMM
-609 TNLKEACANEGNSES
+609 TNLKEAYTNVGNSES
-624 MEDSNMNKMFK
+624 TEDSNMNEMFK

-649 ANVETLQQKVS
+649 ANVETLQQEVS
-660 SKQEIIDSNNKTFS
+660 AKQEIIKSNHKTFS
-674 NMLSEMNEV
+674 NMLSGMNEV

-688 HDIQASI
+688 DDIQASI
-695 AGSFIR
+695 AGPFIR

>member
-599 KLEEEQKEMT
+599 KLEEERMEMT
-609 TNLKEACANEGNSES
+609 TNLKEAYTNVGNSES
-624 MEDSNMNKMFK
+624 TEDSNMNEMFK

-649 ANVETLQQKVS
+649 ANVETLQQEVS

>member
-8 LILSIVMGSLAMIA
+8 LILSVVMGSLTIIA
-22 QNILDLSGKNPSL
+22 QNVLDLSGKNPSL
-35 KIKEYTIY
+35 KIKDTIDIK
-43 FKEYNKN
+43 KEHKN
-50 NFIIDAK
+50 IFIIDAK

-64 TVFAKNGN
+64 IVFVKNGN
-72 EAKRA
+72 EAKRV
-77 EIKDGRKL
+77 EIKEGGNL
-85 LTKKDSV
+85 LIKMDSV
-92 KKDISD
+92 KNDISKT
-98 IIKISPKSILTITW
+98 IKISPKSILTVTW
-112 GQKTW
+112 GKNTW
-117 TFKMKGNEMN
+117 TFKMKDNNMN
-127 SSNNKTN
+127 LSRNKTGEN
-134 QNVKTNEFQDGS
+134 TKTKEVQDKP
-146 NSIWDIIIGIIIG
+146 NSILYIIIVIIIG
-159 VVISAI
+159 VVISVF
-165 GFCWLKKYR
+165 GFCWFKRNKR
-174 KTNSK
+174 TSSK
-179 SKESTQKTTAEDKAL
+179 SKGGAPKATAEAKTSTIEIKDDANITQSEKPSDIQVKVEDENDK
-194 TTEVKNE
+194 EDSNNE
-201 KENASINQP
+201 TS
-210 AKASDVQV
+210 
-218 EEKNEEANKEN
+218 
-229 PNDETW
+229 
-235 ATNDINKIENA
+235 ATDDINETENE
-246 LDEQIATIIKGYEI
+246 LDKQIATVIKGFEEEF
-260 DIFNEYSNRNSKIEK
+260 FNDCNDRNSKIEK
-275 LQEILSIYF
+275 LQKILSIHF

-294 KELCGSENA
+294 KELCGNDNS
-303 DTQQILTKIKEL
+303 DTQQILIEIKEL
-315 KTVKTSSE
+315 KVAKTSSE
-323 SNYNR
+323 SKNNNI
-328 VIAISDIERL
+328 IAVSKIEHL
-338 IKADEIS
+338 IKANEIS
-345 KSIYNDETNGEF
+345 KSIYNDETNGDF
-357 EAKIKQLLDK
+357 EVRFKQLLEK
-367 LCKKVKESIDTKSV
+367 LCKKVQDSIDTKSA
-381 DGRHEAQKYVIEQL
+381 DGRYEAQKYVIEQL
-395 KINGFDSYFA
+395 KINGFDRYFA
-405 SNTPLKS
+405 SNTTLKS
-412 GLEKIKADIE
+412 GLEKIKVDID
-422 KSKSSMA
+422 KGKSSRT
-429 TSNSVNT
+429 TSNPDNT
-436 DDVTTNHSS
+436 DDATTNHPLD
-445 NFESFLEE
+445 FERFAKK

-459 EISDNIGTFD
+459 EISDNINSLD
-469 DLVNVIKDLIKN
+469 DLVEFIKDLIKN
-481 HLNVEKDTSISF
+481 HQNAERDITNSS
-493 ENTEEISIAN
+493 ENTEETAISN
-503 FLKEVGMQ
+503 FLKEVGMH

-520 KQIKDALVK
+520 KQIKEAIAK
-529 VNELDEICKQYG
+529 VTKLDNICKQYG
-541 TNKAKGLVD
+541 IDNAEGLLD
-550 AIKEHIY
+550 AIKKHIY

-599 KLEEEQKEMT
+599 KLEEERKEMT
-609 TNLKEACANEGNSES
+609 TNLKEAYTNVGNSES
-624 MEDSNMNKMFK
+624 TEDSNMNEMFK

-649 ANVETLQQKVS
+649 ANVEILQQEVS
-660 SKQEIIDSNNKTFS
+660 AKQEIIKSNHKTFS
-674 NMLSEMNEV
+674 NMLSGMNEV

-688 HDIQASI
+688 DDIQASI
-695 AGSFIR
+695 AGPFIR

-870 KVKQKAM
+870 NVKQKAM

>member
-1 MKRKITL
+1 
-8 LILSIVMGSLAMIA
+8 MGSLTIIA
-22 QNILDLSGKNPSL
+22 QNVLDLSGKNPSL
-35 KIKEYTIY
+35 KIKDTIDIK
-43 FKEYNKN
+43 KEHKN
-50 NFIIDAK
+50 IFIIDAK

-64 TVFAKNGN
+64 IVFVKNGN
-72 EAKRA
+72 EAKRV
-77 EIKDGRKL
+77 EIKEGGNL
-85 LTKKDSV
+85 LIKMDSV
-92 KKDISD
+92 KNDISKT
-98 IIKISPKSILTITW
+98 IKISPKSILTVTW
-112 GQKTW
+112 GKNTW
-117 TFKMKGNEMN
+117 TFKMKDNNMN
-127 SSNNKTN
+127 LSRNKTGEN
-134 QNVKTNEFQDGS
+134 TKTKEVQDKP
-146 NSIWDIIIGIIIG
+146 NSILYIIIVIIIG
-159 VVISAI
+159 VVISVF
-165 GFCWLKKYR
+165 GFCWFKRNKR
-174 KTNSK
+174 TSSK
-179 SKESTQKTTAEDKAL
+179 SKGGAPKATAEAKTSTIEIKDDTNITQSEKPSDIQVKVEDENDK
-194 TTEVKNE
+194 EDSNNE
-201 KENASINQP
+201 TS
-210 AKASDVQV
+210 
-218 EEKNEEANKEN
+218 
-229 PNDETW
+229 
-235 ATNDINKIENA
+235 ATDDINETENE
-246 LDEQIATIIKGYEI
+246 LDKQIATVIKGFEEEF
-260 DIFNEYSNRNSKIEK
+260 FNDCNDRNSKIEK
-275 LQEILSIYF
+275 LQEILSIHF

-294 KELCGSENA
+294 KELCGNDNS
-303 DTQQILTKIKEL
+303 DTQHILIEIKEL
-315 KTVKTSSE
+315 KVAKTSSE
-323 SNYNR
+323 SKNNNI
-328 VIAISDIERL
+328 IAVSKIEHL
-338 IKADEIS
+338 IKANEIS
-345 KSIYNDETNGEF
+345 KSIYNDETNGDF
-357 EAKIKQLLDK
+357 EVRFKQLQEK
-367 LCKKVKESIDTKSV
+367 LCKKVQDSIDTKSA
-381 DGRHEAQKYVIEQL
+381 DGRYEAQKYVIEQL
-395 KINGFDSYFA
+395 KINGFDRYFA
-405 SNTPLKS
+405 SNTTLKS
-412 GLEKIKADIE
+412 GLEKIKVDID
-422 KSKSSMA
+422 KGKSSRT
-429 TSNSVNT
+429 TSNPDNT
-436 DDVTTNHSS
+436 DDATTNHPLD
-445 NFESFLEE
+445 FERFAKK

-459 EISDNIGTFD
+459 EISDNINSLD
-469 DLVNVIKDLIKN
+469 DLVEFIKDLIKN
-481 HLNVEKDTSISF
+481 HQNAERDITNSS
-493 ENTEEISIAN
+493 ENTEETAISN
-503 FLKEVGMQ
+503 FLKEVGMH

-529 VNELDEICKQYG
+529 VNELDEICKQYE

-591 IEVGIEKK
+591 IEVGFEKK

-624 MEDSNMNKMFK
+624 MEDCNMNKMFK
-635 AYQDAVCQKIATEK
+635 AYQDAVGQKIATEK
-649 ANVETLQQKVS
+649 ANVETLQKKVS

-688 HDIQASI
+688 HDIQASVT
-695 AGSFIR
+695 GSFIR

-726 MKLQATEA
+726 KNLLTTDA
-734 IGNYAELYHKVQDI
+734 IDNYAELYRKVQDI

-775 TDQAREYGM
+775 TDQTREYGM

-856 YITDLVRVGYKKDY
+856 YITDLVRVGYKKDN